1 MATSGDNKRK
11 SLLQEFVDEN
21 GTSGLNRNY
30 VEKAL
35 KNGGGFGATAGGT
48 YIDDEG
54 YQYIKPFRKSG
65 ERGPNVYVGRQ
76 YGRNE
81 TTTITGPDG
90 VNEWFENARFTLSSL
105 SDYNN
110 KNKDTYDR
118 DYGSS
123 FSSRISELM
132 ASAKDVEDYLVEHR
146 GEITN
151 FDDLYSSL
159 AGYQNAL
166 MQYDVGNYSRKQ
178 YYSQW
183 ENEDSYN
190 SYLSQLEELERLRNF
205 DTASAQKEL
214 DDLNAVLEQAKQYQ
228 AQMDRSVSGA
238 GRDESLYISALT
250 KRNSLLKKYG
260 YRDIDELEKTISQKN
275 VDFHRATRFQSGEQL
290 TNDAINAQDFEEYAR
305 MGAELSN
312 PDHNSFAI
320 GSWHPFDGKVQ
331 NKVTYSR
338 DNYYN
343 IIQAAKSGAHTDG
356 DIIYHYMTDDEVKIH
371 NYYLAKYG
379 EEKAD
384 EYLDSI
390 EEQLN
395 ARLASGMFEDLE
407 GKTAQELVFGISAGI
422 DQFGSGMKSLFSGED
437 YIPVSAMQ
445 IASQM
450 VREDLA
456 DNGMKLPEA
465 IGGASL
471 GQVAYDAVTTGA
483 NMLPSI
489 LTSSL
494 VGMLNP
500 AAGAFTGAAL
510 LGASASGNAYQEMLN
525 LGYDKGQARA
535 YSALVG
541 ASEAGLQY
549 LLGGIGKLGGKV
561 SGNVL
566 AKLVSNVD
574 NAFAR
579 TAIKIGGNMLSEG
592 AEEYLQEILTPW
604 FENLTLYTEN
614 EIELITPES
623 LYSGLLGALT
633 AGFMEGG
640 STVKGEINTYNTGK
654 TLQKADISA
663 ERLARLGKTFSAD
676 SVAYQ
681 LAGRVNENTGAYTMG
696 RLFNEIGATLTEQN
710 QAEITKSLERKG
722 VAHDDAVTISET
734 LAAVVEGRTLSERQA
749 AVLNAND
756 VVSKTVMDVI
766 INPNSTVNQRTQNYN
781 DALMSLAREKA
792 GKKATADT
800 TASAEDVT
808 GEPATPAEGKVT
820 SPVDDVS
827 ERVLEAS
834 ADGKTVRKSSGEE
847 VKIARIASTKDGKM
861 TLKLDTGETVNAED
875 VSYASEGEALVYET
889 VARLNTNVEAA
900 NALVDAYDPSM
911 SAEVYAR
918 GIEEAYRYGMYNFSA
933 KEMAD
938 KSSFASELT
947 QVQRNTAYKLGQIF
961 GGREVAKQQAIIKK
975 ARAGT
980 KAAKAE
986 GKVHFDGDRSTLNE
1000 IQSTSLTALEKIA
1013 DALGV
1018 QIYVFESEEVNG
1030 KRKGANGWFD
1040 PKDSSIHIDL
1050 YAGQSGEST
1059 MLFTAAHELTHF
1071 IRQWSPAKFK
1081 VLANFLMEQYGKKGV
1096 SVDILVRQQMEKA
1109 RNNGRTISYATA
1121 YEEVVADSMETM
1133 LADGKVAENLALLKE
1148 KDQTLWG
1155 KIKEF
1160 FAEFTAKVQAVYKG
1174 MNPDSAEGRYVAE
1187 MKYAMEQLQAL
1198 FTEGLV
1204 DAGENY
1210 QGAQGST
1217 ATDVGEVSYSIKNTS
1232 KMTIDEQLR
1241 LFRKGDLKSS
1251 DSFYFGETPN
1261 IYGESFSGNPLVM
1274 NQSDFKKAHTKKH
1287 NVPNRI
1293 FKRLTE
1299 LLSRPIM
1306 SFTQDGRTAVVLDDI
1321 DGDGKPLVAT
1331 LHASEQ
1337 MDRETVTAVTSVY
1350 GIDHWEQWIS
1360 NQSKKQIT
1368 IHDKKRANA
1377 VLQTYGSNASVE
1389 DAIRSMDNSVS
1400 QEADTVNNK
1409 FSLRNNVEETKDL
1422 VAVHNLTE
1430 SKLAKTLSLGG
1441 LPMPS
1446 IAIVRARDGHSEF
1459 GDISLVFRKE
1469 TIDPEFSRRNK
1480 VYSGDAWTPT
1490 YPRVEYKPNEKILK
1504 KIKNKISGLV
1514 PYEVQR
1520 ELGSLHFDSDNVSND
1535 LDQYGGNMVE
1545 AYKQNDSMKYA
1556 YLKDIGKDIDLPAK
1570 EADLYRYG
1578 EVSNAA
1584 VRYFSGKL
1592 ADGLRT
1598 VELYQNMSVD
1608 DLLQDKDLTAAVAD
1622 TLNYDVLLTLKPG
1635 SAEYLEYERN
1645 PVFRA
1650 DEVSFRQI
1658 DGFLTAA
1665 RKLFQNGIQKTV
1677 DRDAA
1682 KKLIRDEFDQD
1693 SYEKWLKDLFSGV
1706 IEKEGIRNEKDLFTP
1721 SGNRRSFEALHY
1733 ENNLENVVKAMR
1745 KQGDKGI
1752 GGFGGGNI
1760 FGASTTEFSSVDQ
1773 IKQSEDRLQKMS
1785 EEEYQKIKDGFSDR
1799 FFELASSLPKSKNS
1813 FTAID
1818 DAANMLIEAVVKYK
1832 TRSGMASYL
1841 RKESQGWA
1849 NYSDYVVDDL
1859 IELVQEIR
1867 NMPTGYFEA
1876 KPQRAVGFDEIAAVI
1891 VPDDLSDGMRTQLN
1905 SLGLNVLS
1913 YENGNNESR
1922 KEALNSLEDV
1932 KFSDRD
1938 SEGSELSKEQQEF
1951 FKDSQVRNENGNLLV
1966 VYHGT
1971 RKADFTVFNRNYNFY
1986 TDSPEMADSY
1996 APNGEKFTGYLNITN
2011 PYIIDAGGEKWS
2023 RIPIDGEIKT
2033 IMDRYGS
2040 STFMEDGKWRTTP
2053 ADIASA
2059 IEDGIDE
2066 GEFDYDGIIIRNVDD
2081 TGSYYK
2087 KNSSVVANDYISFN
2101 SNQFK
2106 NRDNRKPTSDRDI
2119 RYSDRDYSYNALV
2132 SKPDMKVTTISGN
2145 VPKNRAD
2152 VVYYAKKNAA
2162 SFSKVSENGNPLVY
2176 VDDIDTEVMLS
2187 TKGLRHGLDRRFDVN
2202 APVTL
2207 KAGEI
2212 IKNAIRINELT
2223 PDKDTVDASYVLIGA
2238 AKNEKNE
2245 PYIVQFVVNRAT
2257 NEVTS
2262 VDVLYSVNAKTNA
2275 AEAIKKESTGSLSPE
2290 ITDKSATLTDSN
2302 ISIAEL
2308 LDYVN
2313 EYFPDILPEEVL
2325 KHYGH
2330 DARPKGKLGE
2340 SALFSDRSAELEK
2353 VNQVLEKENGKLRE
2367 DVSYLKEMLKL
2378 QKTVTGGTKF
2388 TKSSVESAASYLM
2401 KYANARGDKA
2411 ELAKRLTSF
2420 YEYIAKGEELTWE
2433 SVKEEAA
2440 PAAEW
2445 LMDNL
2450 IQGMKVEYI
2459 YEEDLLKQD
2468 LIGQVYDSYWRV
2480 STLRTVADVKQKEI
2494 NRLKAH
2500 HANRMQELKDAHTE
2514 SVNKLK
2520 QEYKASIE
2528 KLRKDYRKSVE
2539 HKQQEIKAAYQESR
2553 KKAVEGRRRAAMRHK
2568 IKDVVNEL
2576 NTYLLKGTKDKH
2588 VMIGLQKAV
2597 ASALDAVNMD
2607 TVGAEERIAKL
2618 NEELTRAKTP
2628 EKIKEIMGKIERIQA
2643 MGDKMSDRLSRLK
2656 AAYVEIKD
2664 SDDPLIAN
2672 SHDEVIEAKIEAVTA
2687 SVGDTALRD
2696 MSLSQL
2702 EDVYELY
2709 KMVLT
2714 TIRNANKTFKAE
2726 KGKEIA
2732 VLGNNV
2738 MMEVDEAGGKKK
2750 LRIKG
2755 LDGVSKFMWNNLKPV
2770 YAFKAIGSKTLS
2782 KVFDSVRAGEDTWAR
2797 DVSEAREYYLEKS
2810 RKYGYDSWDF
2820 EKRYGFKSSSGMDF
2834 NLNLEQIM
2842 SLYAYS
2848 KREQALD
2855 HLERGGIVFDET
2867 TEVTVK
2873 TKLGIP
2879 LTFNPVEATAY
2890 NISPETLAKITGKLT
2905 KEQKAFVDEMQDY
2918 LSTTMGAKGN
2928 EVSLEMYGVKLFK
2941 EKFYFPLKSAT
2952 QFMAKAK
2959 EQQKGEVKIK
2969 NSGFSK
2975 ETAPKANN
2983 PIVLTPFM
2991 DVWANHV
2998 NEMSMYHAFV
3008 LPMEDFYRVFNY
3020 KTPTSDTMP
3029 TESVEMYIQNAY
3041 GKGATAYIEQLLR
3054 DLNGGARSDP
3064 TAGFIN
3070 KMMGLFKKGAVF
3082 ASASVVIQQPS
3093 AIARALALVDSKY
3106 FVGKKI
3112 DSKKHAELWAEVKKY
3127 APVAIIKEMGYF
3139 DTNMGKSTA
3148 DFIKAKEYGSWRDKM
3163 TALVKDG
3170 GYRDEVLSKA
3180 PALADELAWCQIWEA
3195 VKRETMDKTSLR
3207 PGSEEFMQK
3216 AGERFTEVIVNTQVY
3231 DSVLSRSANMRSKDT
3246 GMKMATAFLAE
3257 PTTSI
3262 NMIADALIQ
3271 GKRGNVKYAR
3281 SAIGAVIA
3289 AQILN
3294 AILVSFV
3301 YAGRDDDEDETYW
3314 EKYLGSLTA
3323 EIKDSFNLFGYIPF
3337 VKDVVSIVQGYD
3349 VERSDISV
3357 ISDLWKAWEQ
3367 LSSDNLSVYRKV
3379 ENFAG
3384 SIAQMF
3390 GLPVRNIMR
3399 DARGLYQTVESFMNG
3414 QHTTGAGIKYAV
3426 MGAITNKTV
3435 SDTQQLYEAML
3446 NDDEAH
3452 AERVRGRF
3460 KDQSAVDSA
3469 IRKALR
3475 ENDPRIHEA
3484 AVARNNGD
3492 VAEYTRIAKE
3502 IIAEGHFSQDLV
3514 VTAINAE
3521 INKLDQGESENSTSD
3536 KQVGMYNADDFAAA
3550 VIGGDAAMANAVRT
3564 DIIRTNAAN
3573 GDTQAEAEMSFAS
3586 SASSS
3591 LREEFLEGRIS
3602 EQKAVQALVDYCG
3615 KDQEYAEDLVG
3626 DWSFMVKY
3634 GFEYSQ
3640 KDEAYMSGELSATE
3654 LKSILMETEG
3664 MDAEKADA
3672 QIQVYDWEADG
3683 YEHVTIARVQDY
3695 NDHCAALGVPKDVY
3709 LEIRY
3714 IQSNTENDKDEN
3726 GKRINYSAVQKIMA
3740 EINSYNLTPAQKTAI
3755 AESIGWTEKT
3765 IRKYKLW

>member
-105 SDYNN
+105 SDYND

-132 ASAKDVEDYLVEHR
+132 ASAKDVEDYLVEHQ

-190 SYLSQLEELERLRNF
+190 SYLSQLEKLEKLRNF

-228 AQMDRSVSGA
+228 TQMDRYVSGA
-238 GRDESLYISALT
+238 GKDEALYISALT

-260 YRDIDELEKTISQKN
+260 YSDIDELEKTISQKN
-275 VDFHRATRFQSGEQL
+275 VDFHQATRFQSGEQL

-407 GKTAQELVFGISAGI
+407 GKTAQELVFGISAGL
-422 DQFGSGMKSLFSGED
+422 DQFGSGMKSLFSDED

-471 GQVAYDAVTTGA
+471 GQVAYDAVTTGS

-489 LTSSL
+489 LTSAL
-494 VGMLNP
+494 VGVLNP

-574 NAFAR
+574 NALAR

-633 AGFMEGG
+633 AGFMEVG

-781 DALMSLAREKA
+781 EALMSLAREKA
-792 GKKATADT
+792 GKKAAADT
-800 TASAEDVT
+800 TASAEDVA

-834 ADGKTVRKSSGEE
+834 SDGKTVRKSSGEE

-918 GIEEAYRYGMYNFSA
+918 GIEEAYRYGMYNFSV

-975 ARAGT
+975 ARAGA

-986 GKVHFDGDRSTLNE
+986 GKVHFDGDRSTLNK

-1204 DAGENY
+1204 EASENY
-1210 QGAQGST
+1210 QGSFTPGKEGTVFTAEGDPVAQST
-1217 ATDVGEVSYSIKNTS
+1217 ADGSVMLSMRTYEESGR
-1232 KMTIDEQLR
+1232 DE
-1241 LFRKGDLKSS
+1241 FRKYLDKCVSSNRLTKTEMQEMLDGIEEIYQVCKKFKDKYAPFGTWSDAAVVRDTYGRPVFSVVTPNGEYKMNLDFSLVCKKRRTLDAVFNEMARRGIIDNFELGQKSVVKINEIIRKHGFETACALCFVDAKRFRQASMADQFVGLYNELVESLVPESKRGSIDRFNFGGNEKAAKVEGGIDTWADSALDFSHIDHVLATYAKGTVEYKSARYIKSS
-1251 DSFYFGETPN
+1251 AEARKLLARGDFMSSAGFDAVKSQNKTILSLYNSKKGTGGPKAAFGDVQYMNEIIKKARSWTPAKAYAVGGVRIQSFSDYVPRMVFDYVQMIYDLAATKLPAHAYTKEALFAKQFGLTGVKINMSLIPAIAEGGIAPGLDAKGN
-1261 IYGESFSGNPLVM
+1261 YVWAGESFDFDTAKEIQNAEGYSENCGTICVGVSDLHIRKLLADPEIRMVIPYHKSGLNPIV
-1274 NQSDFKKAHTKKH
+1274 AHM
-1287 NVPNRI
+1287 NRI
-1293 FKRLTE
+1293 AQFTDYTGSQNTLDRNGTKIAKDFDFDRALHSMGEKGDPKAVIKEYLDWCDSNGYTPKFSQFRDHPNYYKLIEDFTLYDKNGQYVPQREVRAVFPQADSAFGSMKE
-1299 LLSRPIM
+1299 LIEA
-1306 SFTQDGRTAVVLDDI
+1306 G
-1321 DGDGKPLVAT
+1321 
-1331 LHASEQ
+1331 
-1337 MDRETVTAVTSVY
+1337 
-1350 GIDHWEQWIS
+1350 
-1360 NQSKKQIT
+1360 
-1368 IHDKKRANA
+1368 
-1377 VLQTYGSNASVE
+1377 LQE
-1389 DAIRSMDNSVS
+1389 DAVIEGKRDKTLSAIVDEIE
-1400 QEADTVNNK
+1400 QTLPKTEAEIPETEVKQADRDIEAIDSRTK
-1409 FSLRNNVEETKDL
+1409 FSLREVEPIQPSSDKWKRTLTTAEAKSRFPSLWD
-1422 VAVHNLTE
+1422 VAAEE
-1430 SKLAKTLSLGG
+1430 SEVRNPTQISSTVKSYRKIYDFLKAEGFYGTILDASIGLGYGTRAGIEEYGFDVEDIEPYPDKSYNPKYRDYSTL
-1441 LPMPS
+1441 
-1446 IAIVRARDGHSEF
+1446 
-1459 GDISLVFRKE
+1459 
-1469 TIDPEFSRRNK
+1469 NK
-1480 VYSGDAWTPT
+1480 
-1490 YPRVEYKPNEKILK
+1490 
-1504 KIKNKISGLV
+1504 
-1514 PYEVQR
+1514 
-1520 ELGSLHFDSDNVSND
+1520 
-1535 LDQYGGNMVE
+1535 
-1545 AYKQNDSMKYA
+1545 KY
-1556 YLKDIGKDIDLPAK
+1556 DVII
-1570 EADLYRYG
+1570 
-1578 EVSNAA
+1578 SNA
-1584 VRYFSGKL
+1584 V
-1592 ADGLRT
+1592 
-1598 VELYQNMSVD
+1598 
-1608 DLLQDKDLTAAVAD
+1608 
-1622 TLNYDVLLTLKPG
+1622 
-1635 SAEYLEYERN
+1635 
-1645 PVFRA
+1645 
-1650 DEVSFRQI
+1650 
-1658 DGFLTAA
+1658 
-1665 RKLFQNGIQKTV
+1665 
-1677 DRDAA
+1677 
-1682 KKLIRDEFDQD
+1682 
-1693 SYEKWLKDLFSGV
+1693 
-1706 IEKEGIRNEKDLFTP
+1706 
-1721 SGNRRSFEALHY
+1721 
-1733 ENNLENVVKAMR
+1733 
-1745 KQGDKGI
+1745 
-1752 GGFGGGNI
+1752 
-1760 FGASTTEFSSVDQ
+1760 
-1773 IKQSEDRLQKMS
+1773 
-1785 EEEYQKIKDGFSDR
+1785 
-1799 FFELASSLPKSKNS
+1799 
-1813 FTAID
+1813 
-1818 DAANMLIEAVVKYK
+1818 
-1832 TRSGMASYL
+1832 
-1841 RKESQGWA
+1841 
-1849 NYSDYVVDDL
+1849 
-1859 IELVQEIR
+1859 
-1867 NMPTGYFEA
+1867 
-1876 KPQRAVGFDEIAAVI
+1876 
-1891 VPDDLSDGMRTQLN
+1891 
-1905 SLGLNVLS
+1905 LNVLPQDQ
-1913 YENGNNESR
+1913 R
-1922 KEALNSLEDV
+1922 DALTVKMGELLNDGGRIFINVRGKDV
-1932 KFSDRD
+1932 DTLASTKTNVNISPMEWFV
-1938 SEGSELSKEQQEF
+1938 GS
-1951 FKDSQVRNENGNLLV
+1951 
-1966 VYHGT
+1966 
-1971 RKADFTVFNRNYNFY
+1971 
-1986 TDSPEMADSY
+1986 
-1996 APNGEKFTGYLNITN
+1996 
-2011 PYIIDAGGEKWS
+2011 
-2023 RIPIDGEIKT
+2023 
-2033 IMDRYGS
+2033 
-2040 STFMEDGKWRTTP
+2040 
-2053 ADIASA
+2053 
-2059 IEDGIDE
+2059 
-2066 GEFDYDGIIIRNVDD
+2066 
-2081 TGSYYK
+2081 TGSYQK
-2087 KNSSVVANDYISFN
+2087 GFTKPELVAYLQDALGDGFTV
-2101 SNQFK
+2101 
-2106 NRDNRKPTSDRDI
+2106 KPTNLFGAVSAVVTKDGGI
-2119 RYSDRDYSYNALV
+2119 KLSDRDYSYNALV

-2223 PDKDTVDASYVLIGA
+2223 PDRDTVDASYVLIGA

-2313 EYFPDILPEEVL
+2313 KYFPDILPEEVL

-2330 DARPKGKLGE
+2330 DARPEGKLGE
-2340 SALFSDRSAELEK
+2340 SALFSDRNAELEK

-2459 YEEDLLKQD
+2459 YEEDLLEQD

-2494 NRLKAH
+2494 NRLKAQ

-2528 KLRKDYRKSVE
+2528 KLRKDYRNSVE

-2553 KKAVEGRRRAAMRHK
+2553 KKAVEGRRRTAMRHK

-2618 NEELTRAKTP
+2618 NEELTRANTP

-2643 MGDKMSDRLSRLK
+2643 MGDKMSDRLARLK
-2656 AAYVEIKD
+2656 AAYAEIKD

-2672 SHDEVIEAKIEAVTA
+2672 SHDEVIEAKIEAVAA

-2732 VLGNNV
+2732 ILGNNV
-2738 MMEVDEAGGKKK
+2738 MMEVEEAGGKKK

-2782 KVFDSVRAGEDTWAR
+2782 RVFDSVRAGEDTWAR

-2810 RKYGYDSWDF
+2810 KKYGYDSWDF

-2855 HLERGGIVFDET
+2855 HLERGGFVFDET
-2867 TEVTVK
+2867 TEVTIK

-2879 LTFNPVEATAY
+2879 VKFNPTEATAY

-2975 ETAPKANN
+2975 ETVRKANN

-3070 KMMGLFKKGAVF
+3070 TMMGRFKKGAVF

-3106 FVGKKI
+3106 FVGKKM

-3148 DFIKAKEYGSWRDKM
+3148 NFIKAKEYGSWRDKM

-3207 PGSEEFMQK
+3207 PGSEEFMLK

-3289 AQILN
+3289 SQILN

-3323 EIKDSFNLFGYIPF
+3323 EVKDSFNLFGYIPF
-3337 VKDVVSIVQGYD
+3337 VKDIVSIMKGYD

-3357 ISDLWKAWEQ
+3357 ISDLWKAGKQ

-3426 MGAITNKTV
+3426 MGAITNETV

-3484 AVARNNGD
+3484 AVARYDGD
-3492 VAEYTRIAKE
+3492 IAEYTRIAKE
-3502 IIAEGHFSQDLV
+3502 IIAEGHFSQDYV
-3514 VTAINAE
+3514 VSAISTEMNT
-3521 INKLDQGESENSTSD
+3521 LDKDDSTSTASS
-3536 KQVGMYNADDFAAA
+3536 KVSGLYNSDDFASA
-3550 VIGGDAAMANAVRT
+3550 ILNGDSAMANAIKT
-3564 DIIRTNAAN
+3564 DIIQTAQKN
-3573 GDTQAEAEMSFAS
+3573 GKTAEEAEKSFIS
-3586 SASSS
+3586 SASSAC
-3591 LREEFLEGRIS
+3591 RELYEAGDLTENQAVSALET
-3602 EQKAVQALVDYCG
+3602 YCG
-3615 KDQEYAEDLVG
+3615 KTAEEATSKVQYWDFKQNYPGYDLSEEAVNKYYTDLEHTG
-3626 DWSFMVKY
+3626 ISMDAYCDYYVQRAECKGVDADNDGKADSGSVKAEVMVVID
-3634 GFEYSQ
+3634 SLPITSVQ
-3640 KDEAYMSGELSATE
+3640 KDALYFLDGWAASKLYEAP
-3654 LKSILMETEG
+3654 
-3664 MDAEKADA
+3664 
-3672 QIQVYDWEADG
+3672 W
-3683 YEHVTIARVQDY
+3683 H
-3695 NDHCAALGVPKDVY
+3695 
-3709 LEIRY
+3709 
-3714 IQSNTENDKDEN
+3714 
-3726 GKRINYSAVQKIMA
+3726 
-3740 EINSYNLTPAQKTAI
+3740 
-3755 AESIGWTEKT
+3755 
-3765 IRKYKLW
+3765 

>member
-1 MATSGDNKRK
+1 MATSGENKRK

-81 TTTITGPDG
+81 TTTINGPDG

-105 SDYNN
+105 SDYND

-132 ASAKDVEDYLVEHR
+132 ASAKDVEDYLVEHQ

-166 MQYDVGNYSRKQ
+166 MQYDVGNYSRKR

-228 AQMDRSVSGA
+228 AQMDIYVSGPGA
-238 GRDESLYISALT
+238 GKDEAFYISALT

-260 YRDIDELEKTISQKN
+260 YSDIDELEKTISQKN

-320 GSWHPFDGKVQ
+320 GSWHPFDGEVQ

-343 IIQAAKSGAHTDG
+343 IIRAAKSGAHTDG

-407 GKTAQELVFGISAGI
+407 GKTAQELVFGISAGL

-494 VGMLNP
+494 VGVLNP

-549 LLGGIGKLGGKV
+549 MLGGIGKLGGKV

-633 AGFMEGG
+633 AGFMDGG

-781 DALMSLAREKA
+781 EALMSLAREKA

-800 TASAEDVT
+800 AASADDVT

-847 VKIARIASTKDGKM
+847 VKIARIASTKGGKM

-918 GIEEAYRYGMYNFSA
+918 GIEEAYRYGMYNFSV

-961 GGREVAKQQAIIKK
+961 SSREVENQQAIIKK

-980 KAAKAE
+980 KAEKAE

-1000 IQSTSLTALEKIA
+1000 RQSTSLTALEKIA

-1204 DAGENY
+1204 EASENY
-1210 QGAQGST
+1210 QGAQAESNAASDAKAKNSIREEFYAEFDAWDKKDT
-1217 ATDVGEVSYSIKNTS
+1217 NVRFTVGTTS
-1232 KMTIDEQLR
+1232 EA
-1241 LFRKGDLKSS
+1241 LKSIGMKDQKIILRS
-1251 DSFYFGETPN
+1251 GTVLQKISKHKEMSFEIFKKIPEVLENPVIVQFSDAIDPKTQRQKYEGRITVLGELYAGGKPVLVSLELMPTNQKKTSVLDFALITSAYSKNALQQYLNENSILYIDPNKKRTNNWLSLNRLQLPLGENRYGSIRRIAYVGDKVKVENGKNQSAMEMALKKAGAVDSFG
-1261 IYGESFSGNPLVM
+1261 
-1274 NQSDFKKAHTKKH
+1274 
-1287 NVPNRI
+1287 
-1293 FKRLTE
+1293 
-1299 LLSRPIM
+1299 
-1306 SFTQDGRTAVVLDDI
+1306 
-1321 DGDGKPLVAT
+1321 
-1331 LHASEQ
+1331 
-1337 MDRETVTAVTSVY
+1337 
-1350 GIDHWEQWIS
+1350 
-1360 NQSKKQIT
+1360 
-1368 IHDKKRANA
+1368 
-1377 VLQTYGSNASVE
+1377 
-1389 DAIRSMDNSVS
+1389 
-1400 QEADTVNNK
+1400 NK
-1409 FSLRNNVEETKDL
+1409 FSLREVTPISDEDLKKAEKFFGTTANYNVAGYL
-1422 VAVHNLTE
+1422 LTDGKMLDFSGKHWGDDYSTSRQVDHRDVWDVWE
-1430 SKLAKTLSLGG
+1430 NSD
-1441 LPMPS
+1441 
-1446 IAIVRARDGHSEF
+1446 RDGVDEMVNMI
-1459 GDISLVFRKE
+1459 GNGNIRLM
-1469 TIDPEFSRRNK
+1469 PENGGINLA
-1480 VYSGDAWTPT
+1480 VM
-1490 YPRVEYKPNEKILK
+1490 PNEKQINTLRGY
-1504 KIKNKISGLV
+1504 IN
-1514 PYEVQR
+1514 
-1520 ELGSLHFDSDNVSND
+1520 HFRGEIIV
-1535 LDQYGGNMVE
+1535 
-1545 AYKQNDSMKYA
+1545 
-1556 YLKDIGKDIDLPAK
+1556 DIDRVGGDTIQSFTYSRGTSSSKILSDIKAYF
-1570 EADLYRYG
+1570 ETG
-1578 EVSNAA
+1578 A
-1584 VRYFSGKL
+1584 VPEKQS
-1592 ADGLRT
+1592 
-1598 VELYQNMSVD
+1598 S
-1608 DLLQDKDLTAAVAD
+1608 
-1622 TLNYDVLLTLKPG
+1622 
-1635 SAEYLEYERN
+1635 
-1645 PVFRA
+1645 
-1650 DEVSFRQI
+1650 
-1658 DGFLTAA
+1658 
-1665 RKLFQNGIQKTV
+1665 
-1677 DRDAA
+1677 
-1682 KKLIRDEFDQD
+1682 IRDFL
-1693 SYEKWLKDLFSGV
+1693 Y
-1706 IEKEGIRNEKDLFTP
+1706 
-1721 SGNRRSFEALHY
+1721 
-1733 ENNLENVVKAMR
+1733 
-1745 KQGDKGI
+1745 
-1752 GGFGGGNI
+1752 
-1760 FGASTTEFSSVDQ
+1760 
-1773 IKQSEDRLQKMS
+1773 
-1785 EEEYQKIKDGFSDR
+1785 
-1799 FFELASSLPKSKNS
+1799 
-1813 FTAID
+1813 
-1818 DAANMLIEAVVKYK
+1818 
-1832 TRSGMASYL
+1832 
-1841 RKESQGWA
+1841 
-1849 NYSDYVVDDL
+1849 
-1859 IELVQEIR
+1859 
-1867 NMPTGYFEA
+1867 
-1876 KPQRAVGFDEIAAVI
+1876 
-1891 VPDDLSDGMRTQLN
+1891 
-1905 SLGLNVLS
+1905 
-1913 YENGNNESR
+1913 
-1922 KEALNSLEDV
+1922 
-1932 KFSDRD
+1932 SDRD
-1938 SEGSELSKEQQEF
+1938 SEGNELSEEQQEF
-1951 FKDSQVRNENGNLLV
+1951 FADSRVRDENGNLLV
-1966 VYHGT
+1966 VYHGARNAGRFVFT
-1971 RKADFTVFNRNYNFY
+1971 RNVTYF
-1986 TDSPEMADSY
+1986 TDSKEMADSY
-1996 APNGEKFTGYLNITN
+1996 APSDTNAGIYTGYLNITK
-2011 PYIIDAGGEKWS
+2011 PFEIDAQGEKWS
-2023 RIPIDGEIKT
+2023 RIPIDDELRELLHSSGA
-2033 IMDRYGS
+2033 
-2040 STFMEDGKWRTTP
+2040 STFKEGGKWRTTP

-2059 IEDGIDE
+2059 IQDAVDE
-2066 GEFDYDGIIIRNVDD
+2066 GELDCDGIIIRNVDD
-2081 TGSYYK
+2081 TGSYHK
-2087 KNSSVVANDYISFN
+2087 GKSNVTGNDYIVFS

-2106 NRDNRKPTSDRDI
+2106 NTDNRQPTSSKDI
-2119 RYSDRDYSYNALV
+2119 RYSLREVEPVQPSSDKWKRTLTTEEAKSRFPSLWDVAAEESEVRNPTQISSTVKSYRKIYDFLKAEGFYGTILDASSGLGYGTRAGIEEYGFDVEDIEPYPDKSYSPKYRDYSTLNKKYDVIISNAVLNVLPQDQRDALTVKMGELLNDGGRIFINVRGKDVDTLASTKTNVNISPMEWFVGSTGSYQKGFTKPELVAYLQDALGDGFTVKPTNLFGAVSAVVTKDGGIKLSDRDYSYNALV

-2262 VDVLYSVNAKTNA
+2262 VDVLYSVNAKTNV

-2313 EYFPDILPEEVL
+2313 KYFPDILPEEVL

-2330 DARPKGKLGE
+2330 DARPDGKLGE

-2459 YEEDLLKQD
+2459 YEEDLLEQD

-2500 HANRMQELKDAHTE
+2500 HANRMQELKDTHTE

-2528 KLRKDYRKSVE
+2528 KLRKDYRNSVE

-2553 KKAVEGRRRAAMRHK
+2553 KKAVEGRRRTAMRHK

-2643 MGDKMSDRLSRLK
+2643 MGDKMSDRLARLK
-2656 AAYVEIKD
+2656 AAYAEIKD

-2672 SHDEVIEAKIEAVTA
+2672 SHDEVIEAKIEAVAA

-2738 MMEVDEAGGKKK
+2738 MMEVEEAGGKKK

-2810 RKYGYDSWDF
+2810 KKYGYDSWDF

-2855 HLERGGIVFDET
+2855 HLQRGGIVFDET

-2879 LTFNPVEATAY
+2879 LTFNPMEATAY

-2998 NEMSMYHAFV
+2998 NETSIYHAFV
-3008 LPMEDFYRVFNY
+3008 LPMEDLYRVFNY

-3070 KMMGLFKKGAVF
+3070 NMMGRFKKGAVF

-3106 FVGKKI
+3106 FVGKKM

-3289 AQILN
+3289 SQILN

-3323 EIKDSFNLFGYIPF
+3323 EVKDSFNLFGYIPF
-3337 VKDVVSIVQGYD
+3337 VKDIVSIMKGYD

-3357 ISDLWKAWEQ
+3357 ISDLWKAGKQ

-3384 SIAQMF
+3384 SIAQIF

-3521 INKLDQGESENSTSD
+3521 INKLDQGKSENSTSD
-3536 KQVGMYNADDFAAA
+3536 KQVGMYKADDFAAA

-3564 DIIRTNAAN
+3564 DIIRTNVAN

-3626 DWSFMVKY
+3626 DWSFRVKY

-3640 KDEAYMSGELSATE
+3640 KAEAYIRGELSATE

-3695 NDHCAALGVPKDVY
+3695 NDHCAALGVPKDIY

-3714 IQSNTENDKDEN
+3714 VQSNTENDKDEN

>member
-30 VEKAL
+30 VENAL
-35 KNGGGFGATAGGT
+35 KNGGGFGATAGGIYT
-48 YIDDEG
+48 DDEG

-65 ERGPNVYVGRQ
+65 ERGPNVYVGRR

-105 SDYNN
+105 SDYND

-132 ASAKDVEDYLVEHR
+132 ASAKDVEDYLVEHQ

-166 MQYDVGNYSRKQ
+166 MQYDVGNYSRKR

-238 GRDESLYISALT
+238 GKDEALYISALT

-260 YRDIDELEKTISQKN
+260 YSDIDELEKTISQKN
-275 VDFHRATRFQSGEQL
+275 VDFHQATRFQSGEQL

-407 GKTAQELVFGISAGI
+407 GKTAQELVFGISAGL

-465 IGGASL
+465 VSGASL

-494 VGMLNP
+494 VGVLNP

-633 AGFMEGG
+633 AGFMEVG

-663 ERLARLGKTFSAD
+663 DRLARLGKTFSAD

-808 GEPATPAEGKVT
+808 GEPATPVEGKVT

-834 ADGKTVRKSSGEE
+834 ADGKTVRKSNGEE

-918 GIEEAYRYGMYNFSA
+918 GIEEAYRYGMYNFSV

-975 ARAGT
+975 ARAGA

-1000 IQSTSLTALEKIA
+1000 RQSTSLTALEKIA

-1204 DAGENY
+1204 EASENY
-1210 QGAQGST
+1210 QGSFTPGKEGTVFTAEGEPVAQST
-1217 ATDVGEVSYSIKNTS
+1217 ADGSVMLSMRTYEESGR
-1232 KMTIDEQLR
+1232 DE
-1241 LFRKGDLKSS
+1241 FRKYLEKCVSSNRLTKTEMQEMLDGIEEIYQVCKKFKDKYAPFGTWSDAAVVRDTYGRPVFSVVTPNGEYKMNLDFSLVCKKRRTLDAVFNEMARRGIIDNFELGQKSVVKINEIIRKHGFETACALCFVDAKRFSQASMADQFVGLYNELVESLVPESKRGSIDRFNFGGNEKVAKVEGGIDTWADSALDFSHIDHILATYAKGTVEYKSARYIKSS
-1251 DSFYFGETPN
+1251 AEARKLLARGDFMSSAGFDAVKSQNKTILSLYNSKNGTGGPKAAFRDVQYMNEIIKKARSWTPAKAYAVGGVRIQSFSDYVPRMVFDYVQMIYDLAATKLPAHAYTKEALFAKQFGLTGVKINMSLIPAIAEGGIAPGLDAKGN
-1261 IYGESFSGNPLVM
+1261 YVWAGESFDFDTAKEIQNAEGYSENCGTICVGVSDLHIRKLLADPEIRMVIPYHKSGLNPIVAHM
-1274 NQSDFKKAHTKKH
+1274 NRIAQFTDYTGSQNTLDRNGTKIAKDFDFDRALHSMGEKGDPKAVIKEYLDWCDSNGYTPKFSQFRDHPNYYKLIEDFTLYDKNGQYVPQREVRAVFPQSDSAFGSMK
-1287 NVPNRI
+1287 
-1293 FKRLTE
+1293 E
-1299 LLSRPIM
+1299 LIEA
-1306 SFTQDGRTAVVLDDI
+1306 G
-1321 DGDGKPLVAT
+1321 
-1331 LHASEQ
+1331 
-1337 MDRETVTAVTSVY
+1337 
-1350 GIDHWEQWIS
+1350 
-1360 NQSKKQIT
+1360 
-1368 IHDKKRANA
+1368 
-1377 VLQTYGSNASVE
+1377 LQE
-1389 DAIRSMDNSVS
+1389 DAVIEGKRD
-1400 QEADTVNNK
+1400 
-1409 FSLRNNVEETKDL
+1409 
-1422 VAVHNLTE
+1422 
-1430 SKLAKTLSLGG
+1430 KTLS
-1441 LPMPS
+1441 
-1446 IAIVRARDGHSEF
+1446 AIV
-1459 GDISLVFRKE
+1459 
-1469 TIDPEFSRRNK
+1469 
-1480 VYSGDAWTPT
+1480 
-1490 YPRVEYKPNEKILK
+1490 
-1504 KIKNKISGLV
+1504 
-1514 PYEVQR
+1514 
-1520 ELGSLHFDSDNVSND
+1520 
-1535 LDQYGGNMVE
+1535 
-1545 AYKQNDSMKYA
+1545 
-1556 YLKDIGKDIDLPAK
+1556 
-1570 EADLYRYG
+1570 
-1578 EVSNAA
+1578 
-1584 VRYFSGKL
+1584 
-1592 ADGLRT
+1592 
-1598 VELYQNMSVD
+1598 
-1608 DLLQDKDLTAAVAD
+1608 
-1622 TLNYDVLLTLKPG
+1622 
-1635 SAEYLEYERN
+1635 
-1645 PVFRA
+1645 
-1650 DEVSFRQI
+1650 DE
-1658 DGFLTAA
+1658 
-1665 RKLFQNGIQKTV
+1665 
-1677 DRDAA
+1677 
-1682 KKLIRDEFDQD
+1682 
-1693 SYEKWLKDLFSGV
+1693 
-1706 IEKEGIRNEKDLFTP
+1706 IEQT
-1721 SGNRRSFEALHY
+1721 
-1733 ENNLENVVKAMR
+1733 
-1745 KQGDKGI
+1745 
-1752 GGFGGGNI
+1752 
-1760 FGASTTEFSSVDQ
+1760 
-1773 IKQSEDRLQKMS
+1773 
-1785 EEEYQKIKDGFSDR
+1785 
-1799 FFELASSLPKSKNS
+1799 LPK
-1813 FTAID
+1813 T
-1818 DAANMLIEAVVKYK
+1818 EAEIPETEVKQ
-1832 TRSGMASYL
+1832 A
-1841 RKESQGWA
+1841 
-1849 NYSDYVVDDL
+1849 
-1859 IELVQEIR
+1859 
-1867 NMPTGYFEA
+1867 
-1876 KPQRAVGFDEIAAVI
+1876 
-1891 VPDDLSDGMRTQLN
+1891 
-1905 SLGLNVLS
+1905 
-1913 YENGNNESR
+1913 
-1922 KEALNSLEDV
+1922 
-1932 KFSDRD
+1932 
-1938 SEGSELSKEQQEF
+1938 
-1951 FKDSQVRNENGNLLV
+1951 
-1966 VYHGT
+1966 
-1971 RKADFTVFNRNYNFY
+1971 
-1986 TDSPEMADSY
+1986 
-1996 APNGEKFTGYLNITN
+1996 
-2011 PYIIDAGGEKWS
+2011 
-2023 RIPIDGEIKT
+2023 
-2033 IMDRYGS
+2033 
-2040 STFMEDGKWRTTP
+2040 
-2053 ADIASA
+2053 
-2059 IEDGIDE
+2059 
-2066 GEFDYDGIIIRNVDD
+2066 
-2081 TGSYYK
+2081 
-2087 KNSSVVANDYISFN
+2087 
-2101 SNQFK
+2101 
-2106 NRDNRKPTSDRDI
+2106 DRDI
-2119 RYSDRDYSYNALV
+2119 EAEVKLSDRDYSYNALV

-2262 VDVLYSVNAKTNA
+2262 VDILYSVNAKTNA

-2313 EYFPDILPEEVL
+2313 KYFPDILPEEVL
-2325 KHYGH
+2325 RHYGH
-2330 DARPKGKLGE
+2330 DARPEGKLGE

-2450 IQGMKVEYI
+2450 IQGMKVDFI
-2459 YEEDLLKQD
+2459 YEEDLLEQD

-2528 KLRKDYRKSVE
+2528 KLRKDYRNSVE

-2553 KKAVEGRRRAAMRHK
+2553 KKAVEGRRRTAMRHK

-2618 NEELTRAKTP
+2618 NEELTLAKTP
-2628 EKIKEIMGKIERIQA
+2628 EKIKEIMGKIEHIQA
-2643 MGDKMSDRLSRLK
+2643 MGDKMSDRLARLK
-2656 AAYVEIKD
+2656 AAYAEIKD

-2738 MMEVDEAGGKKK
+2738 MMEVEEAGGKKK

-2810 RKYGYDSWDF
+2810 KKYGYDSWDF
-2820 EKRYGFKSSSGMDF
+2820 DKRYGFKSSSGMDF

-2855 HLERGGIVFDET
+2855 HLQRGGIVFDET

-2879 LTFNPVEATAY
+2879 LKFNPMEATAY
-2890 NISPETLAKITGKLT
+2890 NISPDTLAKITGKLT

-2975 ETAPKANN
+2975 ETVRKANN

-3106 FVGKKI
+3106 FVGKKM
-3112 DSKKHAELWAEVKKY
+3112 DSKKHAELWAELKKY

-3289 AQILN
+3289 SQILN
-3294 AILVSFV
+3294 SILVSFV

-3337 VKDVVSIVQGYD
+3337 VKDIVSIMKGYD

-3357 ISDLWKAWEQ
+3357 ISDLWKAGKQ

-3384 SIAQMF
+3384 SIAQIF

-3536 KQVGMYNADDFAAA
+3536 KQVGMYKADDFAAA

-3564 DIIRTNAAN
+3564 DIIRTKVAN

-3615 KDQEYAEDLVG
+3615 KDQEVAEDLVG
-3626 DWSFMVKY
+3626 DWSFRVKY

-3640 KDEAYMSGELSATE
+3640 KDEAYMRGELSATE

-3664 MDAEKADA
+3664 MDAENADA

-3683 YEHVTIARVQDY
+3683 YEHVTIERVQDY
-3695 NDHCAALGVPKDVY
+3695 NDHCAALGVPKDIY

>member
-1 MATSGDNKRK
+1 MAKVVRDGTKISWVLDEDEEKVWQQRAYARYSQEDNDALAAETEKQGKAIVDALNSDKYKDRTFRVNLQK
-11 SLLQEFVDEN
+11 QIYAYQGSLA
-21 GTSGLNRNY
+21 R
-30 VEKAL
+30 L
-35 KNGGGFGATAGGT
+35 KNRGYDVSSA
-48 YIDDEG
+48 IDQTKEIQKASDD
-54 YQYIKPFRKSG
+54 QTRFFNQFK
-65 ERGPNVYVGRQ
+65 
-76 YGRNE
+76 
-81 TTTITGPDG
+81 T
-90 VNEWFENARFTLSSL
+90 EN
-105 SDYNN
+105 DYNDYVAWQ
-110 KNKDTYDR
+110 KDYQEKLSYDT
-118 DYGSS
+118 
-123 FSSRISELM
+123 
-132 ASAKDVEDYLVEHR
+132 V
-146 GEITN
+146 
-151 FDDLYSSL
+151 
-159 AGYQNAL
+159 
-166 MQYDVGNYSRKQ
+166 
-178 YYSQW
+178 
-183 ENEDSYN
+183 
-190 SYLSQLEELERLRNF
+190 
-205 DTASAQKEL
+205 SAQKEL
-214 DDLNAVLEQAKQYQ
+214 DDLNAVLEQAKQYENE
-228 AQMDRSVSGA
+228 MGRYVSGA
-238 GRDESLYISALT
+238 GADESLYIGALWS
-250 KRNSLLKKYG
+250 RDSLLKRYG
-260 YRDIDELEKTISQKN
+260 YSTIDEMEKDISGKN
-275 VDFHRATRFQSGEQL
+275 QYL
-290 TNDAINAQDFEEYAR
+290 TLSKRIQDAEKLRNDAIGASDFKEFSE
-305 MGAELSN
+305 MGASIEN
-312 PDHNSFAI
+312 PSLYEGEKFFGPKI
-320 GSWHPFDGKVQ
+320 G

-338 DNYYN
+338 ENLLEIKMGEGN
-343 IIQAAKSGAHTDG
+343 GTTMKGSS
-356 DIIYHYMTDDEVKIH
+356 IYGYMTEEEVSIY
-371 NYYLAKYG
+371 NYYLAKEG

-390 EEQLN
+390 AEELN
-395 ARLASGMFEDLE
+395 YREATGIYDRVLEGNTAIEIVFGAMAGLDQAASGFR
-407 GKTAQELVFGISAGI
+407 
-422 DQFGSGMKSLFSGED
+422 SLFSGSED
-437 YIPVSAMQ
+437 YVPASSTQ
-445 IASQM
+445 IAGQM
-450 VREDLA
+450 GREDLA
-456 DNGMKLPEA
+456 DAGPNLPKWA
-465 IGGASL
+465 GRASL
-471 GQVAYDAVTTGA
+471 GQLAYDFTSTSA
-483 NMLPSI
+483 NMTPSFLVSA
-489 LTSSL
+489 LTGSPLLGSI
-494 VGMLNP
+494 
-500 AAGAFTGAAL
+500 T
-510 LGASASGNAYQEMLN
+510 LGASAAGNAYQEKIN
-525 LGYDKGQARA
+525 LGYSKDQARA
-535 YSALVG
+535 YAVLVG
-541 ASEAGLQY
+541 ASEMGLQY
-549 LLGGIGKLGGKV
+549 LLGGISKLGGKV
-561 SGNVL
+561 SNN
-566 AKLVSNVD
+566 LVNTLISNVD

-579 TAIKIGGNMLSEG
+579 TALKLGGNMASEFT
-592 AEEYLQEILTPW
+592 EEYLQDVLTPW
-604 FENLTLYTEN
+604 FENLTLYTDN
-614 EIELITPES
+614 DVKLYTPEY
-623 LYSGLLGALT
+623 LYSGLMGALT
-633 AGFMEGG
+633 AGFMEGLT
-640 STVKGEINTYNTGK
+640 TVAGKVQTYKTGK
-654 TLQKADISA
+654 TIQKSDFSV
-663 ERLARLGKTFSAD
+663 ERLAKLGQTFSAD
-676 SVAYQ
+676 SVAYR
-681 LAGRVNENTGAYTMG
+681 LAGKVNENTGAYTIG

-781 DALMSLAREKA
+781 EALMSLAREKA

-918 GIEEAYRYGMYNFSA
+918 GIEEAYRYGMYNFSV

-975 ARAGT
+975 ARAGA

-1000 IQSTSLTALEKIA
+1000 RQRTSLTALEKIA

-1050 YAGQSGEST
+1050 YAGQNGEAT

-1071 IRQWSPAKFK
+1071 IRKWSPAKFK

-1096 SVDILVRQQMEKA
+1096 SVDTLVQNQIAKA
-1109 RNNGRTISYATA
+1109 KKNGRDISYDTA
-1121 YEEVVADSMETM
+1121 YEEVIADSMETM
-1133 LADGKVAENLALLKE
+1133 LSDGKVAEKLALLKA
-1148 KDQTLWG
+1148 KDKTLWG

-1160 FAEFTAKVQAVYKG
+1160 FSDLMAKIHEVYKG
-1174 MNPDSAEGRYVAE
+1174 MKPNSAEGQYVAE
-1187 MKYAMEQLQAL
+1187 MKDAL
-1198 FTEGLV
+1198 ERIQELFAEGLV
-1204 DAGENY
+1204 EASENFRIGSRNMEDFSAAQNTDGESLFQYRAMEADEDTYRGMLKKWGKLSNS
-1210 QGAQGST
+1210 QIENLFT
-1217 ATDVGEVSYSIKNTS
+1217 
-1232 KMTIDEQLR
+1232 TIDKAMEIIKDNLEALDYAWDADINDR
-1241 LFRKGDLKSS
+1241 AFSPVKPNS
-1251 DSFYFGETPN
+1251 DSLYQVSLDFSTLCRKRILQQTVQAQLQEALNQPLTREEGIAIRDALMAIQKEGRQIEVACALCYV
-1261 IYGESFSGNPLVM
+1261 ESARMKSPA
-1274 NQSDFKKAHTKKH
+1274 QIKKFI
-1287 NVPNRI
+1287 NN
-1293 FKRLTE
+1293 
-1299 LLSRPIM
+1299 
-1306 SFTQDGRTAVVLDDI
+1306 
-1321 DGDGKPLVAT
+1321 
-1331 LHASEQ
+1331 
-1337 MDRETVTAVTSVY
+1337 RETVLRNYFATKNGGDIKAKIAKAEADVREQLGVGDTSLKNLPGKV
-1350 GIDHWEQWIS
+1350 
-1360 NQSKKQIT
+1360 
-1368 IHDKKRANA
+1368 ANA
-1377 VLQTYGSNASVE
+1377 IRNAKKAAKASYIPTKAEQKLIDV
-1389 DAIRSMDNSVS
+1389 AKGMTVS
-1400 QEADTVNNK
+1400 DFTSPEG
-1409 FSLRNNVEETKDL
+1409 LE
-1422 VAVHNLTE
+1422 
-1430 SKLAKTLSLGG
+1430 KLAKNYPDLFDAYTSFIRNATKSKGIENDTWWRAGDSEKIGDVLIANMNRENGLRSQSWSDFQVVHMLDYIAATIELSTRNAKEQAYSKVPDYVELMGQTG
-1441 LPMPS
+1441 VMINMSLIP
-1446 IAIVRARDGHSEF
+1446 ARDFTGALEYDSVE
-1459 GDISLVFRKE
+1459 GIDYKRSLELRDKYHATAGTICIGMDNAQIKMLLADD
-1469 TIDPEFSRRNK
+1469 TIDY
-1480 VYSGDAWTPT
+1480 V
-1490 YPRVEYKPNEKILK
+1490 I
-1504 KIKNKISGLV
+1504 
-1514 PYEVQR
+1514 PY
-1520 ELGSLHFDSDNVSND
+1520 H
-1535 LDQYGGNMVE
+1535 
-1545 AYKQNDSMKYA
+1545 
-1556 YLKDIGKDIDLPAK
+1556 
-1570 EADLYRYG
+1570 
-1578 EVSNAA
+1578 
-1584 VRYFSGKL
+1584 
-1592 ADGLRT
+1592 
-1598 VELYQNMSVD
+1598 
-1608 DLLQDKDLTAAVAD
+1608 
-1622 TLNYDVLLTLKPG
+1622 
-1635 SAEYLEYERN
+1635 
-1645 PVFRA
+1645 
-1650 DEVSFRQI
+1650 
-1658 DGFLTAA
+1658 
-1665 RKLFQNGIQKTV
+1665 
-1677 DRDAA
+1677 
-1682 KKLIRDEFDQD
+1682 
-1693 SYEKWLKDLFSGV
+1693 
-1706 IEKEGIRNEKDLFTP
+1706 
-1721 SGNRRSFEALHY
+1721 
-1733 ENNLENVVKAMR
+1733 
-1745 KQGDKGI
+1745 
-1752 GGFGGGNI
+1752 
-1760 FGASTTEFSSVDQ
+1760 
-1773 IKQSEDRLQKMS
+1773 
-1785 EEEYQKIKDGFSDR
+1785 
-1799 FFELASSLPKSKNS
+1799 
-1813 FTAID
+1813 
-1818 DAANMLIEAVVKYK
+1818 
-1832 TRSGMASYL
+1832 RSGMAAHVRKAMHIPTWSEYEKYQNETNLSRTEAQSRAEKYGVKLLPESDPNYQKHTSFSEWFDLKEAQQIAKMENSNPSDKTKQKKYGVMYGGYMAMQNAGNNYL
-1841 RKESQGWA
+1841 KLCAER
-1849 NYSDYVVDDL
+1849 
-1859 IELVQEIR
+1859 
-1867 NMPTGYFEA
+1867 
-1876 KPQRAVGFDEIAAVI
+1876 
-1891 VPDDLSDGMRTQLN
+1891 
-1905 SLGLNVLS
+1905 GLAPKFS
-1913 YENGNNESR
+1913 YE
-1922 KEALNSLEDV
+1922 
-1932 KFSDRD
+1932 
-1938 SEGSELSKEQQEF
+1938 
-1951 FKDSQVRNENGNLLV
+1951 
-1966 VYHGT
+1966 
-1971 RKADFTVFNRNYNFY
+1971 KADFTGEDNYWKLLIDRKMVDNVTGEIIEQQTIKPIFDEGEVLRILNDELERY
-1986 TDSPEMADSY
+1986 PGVKADQDYAVRRVTEKYLSGELKGGMSAEDIAKVMKKPVDNVTKTNILASAEDNGTKPADYDLESEFADAGIKYSERVTDKDTLSFLNSQETITTYKTMQVVDGKLYPPMASRIEGKFEDYSEIGVWEQATEHPELIRE
-1996 APNGEKFTGYLNITN
+1996 NGKFKLDKGKGQGSIEAAYN
-2011 PYIIDAGGEKWS
+2011 PYMHSSNLVINDQFSGAYKRTNLVTVECVVPASEATSGYHAQYAKDSVGWKPWHTGTVAGSIRKAKGIERQVFLSRWIKPVRIISDAETASMIKDLLDGTDVS
-2023 RIPIDGEIKT
+2023 IPDNVVWPTLLDELRNAGVKIEESGRVKYSF
-2033 IMDRYGS
+2033 RGYA
-2040 STFMEDGKWRTTP
+2040 EDGKGIYESNFQKGTP
-2053 ADIASA
+2053 KKAKSEKILSYIQNVWSKKPIRLKIEDSAGTRYIEARFDPTYDESGNIPTDASKIMGGNRHGTSAEQRVTLDLADDYYKIAS
-2059 IEDGIDE
+2059 ESSYNYSKDE
-2066 GEFDYDGIIIRNVDD
+2066 
-2081 TGSYYK
+2081 TG
-2087 KNSSVVANDYISFN
+2087 
-2101 SNQFK
+2101 
-2106 NRDNRKPTSDRDI
+2106 KPTYTHKNVKIWHYFINDIYFAEYGSNELSPYRVSINVKETSD
-2119 RYSDRDYSYNALV
+2119 
-2132 SKPDMKVTTISGN
+2132 GN
-2145 VPKNRAD
+2145 FF
-2152 VVYYAKKNAA
+2152 Y
-2162 SFSKVSENGNPLVY
+2162 SFSAEKEKGISSQRTLHAAVNSKDAAKGNPYGEMIPQPDPAV
-2176 VDDIDTEVMLS
+2176 
-2187 TKGLRHGLDRRFDVN
+2187 KGSD
-2202 APVTL
+2202 
-2207 KAGEI
+2207 
-2212 IKNAIRINELT
+2212 
-2223 PDKDTVDASYVLIGA
+2223 
-2238 AKNEKNE
+2238 
-2245 PYIVQFVVNRAT
+2245 
-2257 NEVTS
+2257 
-2262 VDVLYSVNAKTNA
+2262 
-2275 AEAIKKESTGSLSPE
+2275 
-2290 ITDKSATLTDSN
+2290 
-2302 ISIAEL
+2302 
-2308 LDYVN
+2308 LDYVTA
-2313 EYFPDILPEEVL
+2313 V
-2325 KHYGH
+2325 
-2330 DARPKGKLGE
+2330 RPNGKLGE
-2340 SALFSDRSAELEK
+2340 GDLYQDRSNDFEK
-2353 VNQVLEKENGKLRE
+2353 VNQVLERENAKLKE

-2459 YEEDLLKQD
+2459 YEEDLLEQD

-2520 QEYKASIE
+2520 QEYKTSIE
-2528 KLRKDYRKSVE
+2528 KLRKDYRNSVE

-2553 KKAVEGRRRAAMRHK
+2553 KKAVEDRRRTAMRHK

-2618 NEELTRAKTP
+2618 NEEITRAKTP

-2643 MGDKMSDRLSRLK
+2643 MGDKMSDRLARLK
-2656 AAYVEIKD
+2656 AAYAEIKD

-2738 MMEVDEAGGKKK
+2738 MMEVEEAGGKKK

-2810 RKYGYDSWDF
+2810 KKYGYDSWDF

-2855 HLERGGIVFDET
+2855 HLQRGGFVFDET

-2975 ETAPKANN
+2975 ETVRKANN
-2983 PIVLTPFM
+2983 PIVLAPFM

-3070 KMMGLFKKGAVF
+3070 NMMGRFKKGAVF

-3106 FVGKKI
+3106 FVGKKM

-3207 PGSEEFMQK
+3207 PGSEEFMLK

-3289 AQILN
+3289 SQILN
-3294 AILVSFV
+3294 SILVSFV

-3323 EIKDSFNLFGYIPF
+3323 EVKDSFNLFGYIPF
-3337 VKDVVSIVQGYD
+3337 VKDIVSIMKGYD

-3357 ISDLWKAWEQ
+3357 ISDLWKAGKQ

-3435 SDTQQLYEAML
+3435 SDTQQLYESML

-3536 KQVGMYNADDFAAA
+3536 KQVGMYKADDFAAA

-3564 DIIRTNAAN
+3564 DIIRTKVAN

-3602 EQKAVQALVDYCG
+3602 EQNAVQALVDYCG
-3615 KDQEYAEDLVG
+3615 KDQEDAEDLVG
-3626 DWSFMVKY
+3626 DWSFRVKY

-3640 KDEAYMSGELSATE
+3640 KDEAYMRGELSATE

-3695 NDHCAALGVPKDVY
+3695 NDHCAALGVPKDIY

-3726 GKRINYSAVQKIMA
+3726 GKSISYSAVQKIMA

-3755 AESIGWTEKT
+3755 AESIGWSEKT

>member
-21 GTSGLNRNY
+21 GTSGLNQNY
-30 VEKAL
+30 VKNAL
-35 KNGGGFGATAGGT
+35 KTGGGFGATAGGT

-105 SDYNN
+105 SDYND
-110 KNKDTYDR
+110 KNKDTYGR

-132 ASAKDVEDYLVEHR
+132 ASAKDVEDYLVEHQE
-146 GEITN
+146 EITN

-166 MQYDVGNYSRKQ
+166 MQYDVGNYSRKR

-228 AQMDRSVSGA
+228 AQMDIYVSGSGA
-238 GRDESLYISALT
+238 GKDESFYISALT

-260 YRDIDELEKTISQKN
+260 YSDIDELEKTISQKN

-320 GSWHPFDGKVQ
+320 GSWHPFDGEVQ

-343 IIQAAKSGAHTDG
+343 IIRAAKSGAHTDG

-437 YIPVSAMQ
+437 YIPVSAIQ

-494 VGMLNP
+494 AGVLNP

-535 YSALVG
+535 YSVLVG

-561 SGNVL
+561 SGKVL

-633 AGFMEGG
+633 AGFMDGG

-834 ADGKTVRKSSGEE
+834 SDGKTVRKSSGEE

-918 GIEEAYRYGMYNFSA
+918 GIEEAYRYGMYNFSV

-961 GGREVAKQQAIIKK
+961 GSREVENQQAIIKK

-980 KAAKAE
+980 NAAKAE

-1000 IQSTSLTALEKIA
+1000 RQSASLTALEKIA

-1204 DAGENY
+1204 EASENY
-1210 QGAQGST
+1210 QGSFTPGKEGTVFTAEGEPVAQST
-1217 ATDVGEVSYSIKNTS
+1217 ADGSVMLSMRTYEESGR
-1232 KMTIDEQLR
+1232 DE
-1241 LFRKGDLKSS
+1241 FRKYLEKCVSSNRLTKTEMQEMLDGIEEIYQVCKKFKNKYAPFGTWSDAAVVRDTYGRPVFSVVTPNGEYKMNLDFSLVCKKRRTLDAVFNEMARRGIIDNFELGQKSVVKINEIIRKHGFETACALCFVDAKRFRQASMADQFVGLYNELVESLVPESKRGSIDRFNFGGNEKVAKVEGGIDTWADSALDFSHIDHVLATYAKGTVEYKSARYIKSS
-1251 DSFYFGETPN
+1251 AEARKLLARGDFMSSAGFDAVKSQNKTILSLYNSKKGTGGPKAAFGDVQYMNEIIKKARSWTPAKAYAVGGVRIQSFSDYVPRMVFDYVQMIYDLAATKLPAHAYTKEALFAKQFGLTGVKINMSLIPAIAEGGIAPGLDAKGN
-1261 IYGESFSGNPLVM
+1261 YVWAGESFDFDTAKEIQNAEGYSENCGTICVGVSDLHIRKLLADPEIRMVIPYHKSGLNPIV
-1274 NQSDFKKAHTKKH
+1274 AHM
-1287 NVPNRI
+1287 NRI
-1293 FKRLTE
+1293 AQFTDYTGSQNTLDRNGTKIAKDFDFDRALHSMGEKGDPKAVIKEYLDWCDSNGYTPKFSQFRDHPNYYKLIEDFTLYDKNGQYVPQREVRAVFPQADSAFGSMKE
-1299 LLSRPIM
+1299 LIEA
-1306 SFTQDGRTAVVLDDI
+1306 G
-1321 DGDGKPLVAT
+1321 
-1331 LHASEQ
+1331 
-1337 MDRETVTAVTSVY
+1337 
-1350 GIDHWEQWIS
+1350 
-1360 NQSKKQIT
+1360 
-1368 IHDKKRANA
+1368 
-1377 VLQTYGSNASVE
+1377 LQE
-1389 DAIRSMDNSVS
+1389 DAVIEGKRD
-1400 QEADTVNNK
+1400 
-1409 FSLRNNVEETKDL
+1409 
-1422 VAVHNLTE
+1422 
-1430 SKLAKTLSLGG
+1430 KTLS
-1441 LPMPS
+1441 
-1446 IAIVRARDGHSEF
+1446 AIV
-1459 GDISLVFRKE
+1459 
-1469 TIDPEFSRRNK
+1469 
-1480 VYSGDAWTPT
+1480 
-1490 YPRVEYKPNEKILK
+1490 
-1504 KIKNKISGLV
+1504 
-1514 PYEVQR
+1514 
-1520 ELGSLHFDSDNVSND
+1520 
-1535 LDQYGGNMVE
+1535 
-1545 AYKQNDSMKYA
+1545 
-1556 YLKDIGKDIDLPAK
+1556 
-1570 EADLYRYG
+1570 
-1578 EVSNAA
+1578 
-1584 VRYFSGKL
+1584 
-1592 ADGLRT
+1592 
-1598 VELYQNMSVD
+1598 
-1608 DLLQDKDLTAAVAD
+1608 
-1622 TLNYDVLLTLKPG
+1622 
-1635 SAEYLEYERN
+1635 
-1645 PVFRA
+1645 
-1650 DEVSFRQI
+1650 DE
-1658 DGFLTAA
+1658 
-1665 RKLFQNGIQKTV
+1665 
-1677 DRDAA
+1677 
-1682 KKLIRDEFDQD
+1682 
-1693 SYEKWLKDLFSGV
+1693 
-1706 IEKEGIRNEKDLFTP
+1706 IEQT
-1721 SGNRRSFEALHY
+1721 
-1733 ENNLENVVKAMR
+1733 
-1745 KQGDKGI
+1745 
-1752 GGFGGGNI
+1752 
-1760 FGASTTEFSSVDQ
+1760 
-1773 IKQSEDRLQKMS
+1773 
-1785 EEEYQKIKDGFSDR
+1785 
-1799 FFELASSLPKSKNS
+1799 LPK
-1813 FTAID
+1813 T
-1818 DAANMLIEAVVKYK
+1818 EAEIPETEVKQ
-1832 TRSGMASYL
+1832 A
-1841 RKESQGWA
+1841 
-1849 NYSDYVVDDL
+1849 
-1859 IELVQEIR
+1859 
-1867 NMPTGYFEA
+1867 
-1876 KPQRAVGFDEIAAVI
+1876 
-1891 VPDDLSDGMRTQLN
+1891 
-1905 SLGLNVLS
+1905 
-1913 YENGNNESR
+1913 
-1922 KEALNSLEDV
+1922 
-1932 KFSDRD
+1932 
-1938 SEGSELSKEQQEF
+1938 
-1951 FKDSQVRNENGNLLV
+1951 
-1966 VYHGT
+1966 
-1971 RKADFTVFNRNYNFY
+1971 
-1986 TDSPEMADSY
+1986 
-1996 APNGEKFTGYLNITN
+1996 
-2011 PYIIDAGGEKWS
+2011 
-2023 RIPIDGEIKT
+2023 
-2033 IMDRYGS
+2033 
-2040 STFMEDGKWRTTP
+2040 
-2053 ADIASA
+2053 
-2059 IEDGIDE
+2059 
-2066 GEFDYDGIIIRNVDD
+2066 
-2081 TGSYYK
+2081 
-2087 KNSSVVANDYISFN
+2087 
-2101 SNQFK
+2101 
-2106 NRDNRKPTSDRDI
+2106 DRDI
-2119 RYSDRDYSYNALV
+2119 EAEVKLSDRDYSYNALV

-2313 EYFPDILPEEVL
+2313 KYFPDILPEEVL

-2330 DARPKGKLGE
+2330 DARPEGKLGE
-2340 SALFSDRSAELEK
+2340 NALFSDRNAELEK

-2411 ELAKRLTSF
+2411 ELAKRLNSF

-2459 YEEDLLKQD
+2459 YEEDLLEQD

-2520 QEYKASIE
+2520 QEYKANIE
-2528 KLRKDYRKSVE
+2528 KLRKDYRNSVE

-2553 KKAVEGRRRAAMRHK
+2553 KKAVEGRRRTAMRHK

-2628 EKIKEIMGKIERIQA
+2628 EKIKEIMGKIEHIQA
-2643 MGDKMSDRLSRLK
+2643 MGDKMSDRLAGLK
-2656 AAYVEIKD
+2656 AAYAEIKD

-2672 SHDEVIEAKIEAVTA
+2672 SHDEVIEAKIEAVAA

-2738 MMEVDEAGGKKK
+2738 MMEVEEAGGKKK

-2782 KVFDSVRAGEDTWAR
+2782 RVFDSVRAGEDTWAR
-2797 DVSEAREYYLEKS
+2797 DVSEAREYYLERSK
-2810 RKYGYDSWDF
+2810 KYGYDSWDF
-2820 EKRYGFKSSSGMDF
+2820 DKRYGFKSSSGMDF

-2855 HLERGGIVFDET
+2855 HLERGGFVFDET
-2867 TEVTVK
+2867 TEVTIK

-2928 EVSLEMYGVKLFK
+2928 EVSLELYGVKLFK

-2975 ETAPKANN
+2975 ETIRKANN

-3070 KMMGLFKKGAVF
+3070 NMMGRFKKGAVF

-3106 FVGKKI
+3106 FVGKKM

-3207 PGSEEFMQK
+3207 PGSEEFMLK

-3289 AQILN
+3289 SQILN

-3337 VKDVVSIVQGYD
+3337 VKDIVSIMKGYD

-3357 ISDLWKAWEQ
+3357 ISDLWKAGKQ
-3367 LSSDNLSVYRKV
+3367 LSSDNLSAYRKV

-3426 MGAITNKTV
+3426 MGAITNETV

-3452 AERVRGRF
+3452 TERVRERF
-3460 KDQSAVDSA
+3460 KDQSTVDSA

-3536 KQVGMYNADDFAAA
+3536 KQVGMYKADDFAAA

-3564 DIIRTNAAN
+3564 DIIRTNVAN

-3626 DWSFMVKY
+3626 DWIFRVKY

-3640 KDEAYMSGELSATE
+3640 KDEAYIRGELSATE

-3695 NDHCAALGVPKDVY
+3695 NDHCAALGVPKDIY

>member
-21 GTSGLNRNY
+21 GTSGLNQNY
-30 VEKAL
+30 VKNAL
-35 KNGGGFGATAGGT
+35 KNGGGFGATASGT

-105 SDYNN
+105 SDYND
-110 KNKDTYDR
+110 KNRDTYDR

-123 FSSRISELM
+123 FSTRISELM
-132 ASAKDVEDYLVEHR
+132 ASAKDVEDYLVEHQ

-228 AQMDRSVSGA
+228 AQMDRYVSGA

-260 YRDIDELEKTISQKN
+260 YSDIDELEKTISQKN

-320 GSWHPFDGKVQ
+320 GSWHPFDGEVQ

-343 IIQAAKSGAHTDG
+343 IIRAAKSGAHTDG

-465 IGGASL
+465 VGGASL

-494 VGMLNP
+494 VGVLNP

-525 LGYDKGQARA
+525 LGYDKWQARA

-633 AGFMEGG
+633 AGFMDGG

-781 DALMSLAREKA
+781 EALMSLAREKA

-800 TASAEDVT
+800 AASAEDVT

-918 GIEEAYRYGMYNFSA
+918 GIEEAYRYGMYNFSV

-1000 IQSTSLTALEKIA
+1000 RQSTSLTALEKIA

-1160 FAEFTAKVQAVYKG
+1160 FAEFTAKVQAAYKG

-1187 MKYAMEQLQAL
+1187 MKYAVEQLQAL

-1204 DAGENY
+1204 EASENY
-1210 QGAQGST
+1210 QGSFTPGKEGTVFTAEGEPVAQST
-1217 ATDVGEVSYSIKNTS
+1217 ADGSVMLSMRTYEESGR
-1232 KMTIDEQLR
+1232 DE
-1241 LFRKGDLKSS
+1241 FRKYLEKCVSSNRLTKTEMQEMLDGIEEIYQVCKKFKNKYAPFGTWSDAAVVRDTYGRPVFSVVTPNGEYKMNLDFSLVCKKRRTLDAVFNEMARRGIIDNFELGQKSVVKINEIIRKHGFETACALCFVDAKRFRQASMADQFVGLYNELVESLVPESKRGSIDRFNFGGNENVAKVEGGIDTWADSALDFSHIDHVLATYAKGTVEYKSAKYIKSS
-1251 DSFYFGETPN
+1251 AEARKLLARGDFMSSAGFDAVKSQNKTILSLYNSKKGTGGPKAAFGDVQYMNEIIKKARSWTPAKAYAVGGVRIQSFSDYVPRMVFDYVQMIYDLAATKLPAHAYTKEALFAKQFGLTGVKINMSLIPAIAEGGIAPGLDAKGN
-1261 IYGESFSGNPLVM
+1261 YVWAGESFDFDTAKEIQNAEGYSENCGTICVGVSDLHIRKLLADPEIRMVIPYHKSGLNPIV
-1274 NQSDFKKAHTKKH
+1274 AHM
-1287 NVPNRI
+1287 NRI
-1293 FKRLTE
+1293 AQFTDYTGSQNTLDRNGTKIAKDFDFDRALHSMGEKGDPKAVIKEYLDWCDSNGYTPKFSQFRDHPNYYKLIEDFTLYDKNGQYVPQREVRAVFPQADSAFGSMKE
-1299 LLSRPIM
+1299 LIEA
-1306 SFTQDGRTAVVLDDI
+1306 G
-1321 DGDGKPLVAT
+1321 
-1331 LHASEQ
+1331 
-1337 MDRETVTAVTSVY
+1337 
-1350 GIDHWEQWIS
+1350 
-1360 NQSKKQIT
+1360 
-1368 IHDKKRANA
+1368 
-1377 VLQTYGSNASVE
+1377 LQE
-1389 DAIRSMDNSVS
+1389 DAVIEGKRDKTLSAIVDEIE
-1400 QEADTVNNK
+1400 QTLPKTEAEIPETEVKQADRDIEAIDSGTK
-1409 FSLRNNVEETKDL
+1409 FSLREVEPIQPSSDKWKRTLTTAEAKSRFPSLWD
-1422 VAVHNLTE
+1422 VAAEE
-1430 SKLAKTLSLGG
+1430 SE
-1441 LPMPS
+1441 
-1446 IAIVRARDGHSEF
+1446 VRNPTQ
-1459 GDISLVFRKE
+1459 ISSTVKSYRKIYDFLKAE
-1469 TIDPEFSRRNK
+1469 GFYGTIL
-1480 VYSGDAWTPT
+1480 DAS
-1490 YPRVEYKPNEKILK
+1490 
-1504 KIKNKISGLV
+1504 SGLGYGTRAGIEEYGFDV
-1514 PYEVQR
+1514 EDIEPYPDK
-1520 ELGSLHFDSDNVSND
+1520 SYNP
-1535 LDQYGGNMVE
+1535 
-1545 AYKQNDSMKYA
+1545 KYRD
-1556 YLKDIGKDIDLPAK
+1556 YSTLNKKYDVII
-1570 EADLYRYG
+1570 
-1578 EVSNAA
+1578 SNA
-1584 VRYFSGKL
+1584 V
-1592 ADGLRT
+1592 
-1598 VELYQNMSVD
+1598 
-1608 DLLQDKDLTAAVAD
+1608 
-1622 TLNYDVLLTLKPG
+1622 
-1635 SAEYLEYERN
+1635 
-1645 PVFRA
+1645 
-1650 DEVSFRQI
+1650 
-1658 DGFLTAA
+1658 
-1665 RKLFQNGIQKTV
+1665 
-1677 DRDAA
+1677 
-1682 KKLIRDEFDQD
+1682 
-1693 SYEKWLKDLFSGV
+1693 
-1706 IEKEGIRNEKDLFTP
+1706 
-1721 SGNRRSFEALHY
+1721 
-1733 ENNLENVVKAMR
+1733 
-1745 KQGDKGI
+1745 
-1752 GGFGGGNI
+1752 
-1760 FGASTTEFSSVDQ
+1760 
-1773 IKQSEDRLQKMS
+1773 
-1785 EEEYQKIKDGFSDR
+1785 
-1799 FFELASSLPKSKNS
+1799 
-1813 FTAID
+1813 
-1818 DAANMLIEAVVKYK
+1818 
-1832 TRSGMASYL
+1832 
-1841 RKESQGWA
+1841 
-1849 NYSDYVVDDL
+1849 
-1859 IELVQEIR
+1859 
-1867 NMPTGYFEA
+1867 
-1876 KPQRAVGFDEIAAVI
+1876 
-1891 VPDDLSDGMRTQLN
+1891 
-1905 SLGLNVLS
+1905 LNVLPQDQ
-1913 YENGNNESR
+1913 R
-1922 KEALNSLEDV
+1922 DALTVKMGELLNDGGRIFINVRGKDV
-1932 KFSDRD
+1932 DTLASTKTNVNISPMEWFV
-1938 SEGSELSKEQQEF
+1938 GS
-1951 FKDSQVRNENGNLLV
+1951 
-1966 VYHGT
+1966 
-1971 RKADFTVFNRNYNFY
+1971 
-1986 TDSPEMADSY
+1986 
-1996 APNGEKFTGYLNITN
+1996 
-2011 PYIIDAGGEKWS
+2011 
-2023 RIPIDGEIKT
+2023 
-2033 IMDRYGS
+2033 
-2040 STFMEDGKWRTTP
+2040 
-2053 ADIASA
+2053 
-2059 IEDGIDE
+2059 
-2066 GEFDYDGIIIRNVDD
+2066 
-2081 TGSYYK
+2081 TGSYQK
-2087 KNSSVVANDYISFN
+2087 GFTKPELVAYLQDALGDGFTV
-2101 SNQFK
+2101 
-2106 NRDNRKPTSDRDI
+2106 KPTNLFGAVSAVVTKDGGI
-2119 RYSDRDYSYNALV
+2119 KLSDRDYSYNALV

-2313 EYFPDILPEEVL
+2313 KYFPDILPEEVL

-2330 DARPKGKLGE
+2330 DARPEGKLGE
-2340 SALFSDRSAELEK
+2340 SALFSDRSAEMEK

-2459 YEEDLLKQD
+2459 YEEDLLEQD

-2528 KLRKDYRKSVE
+2528 KLRKDYRNSVE

-2553 KKAVEGRRRAAMRHK
+2553 KKAVEGRRRTAMRHK

-2588 VMIGLQKAV
+2588 VMIGLQKAA

-2643 MGDKMSDRLSRLK
+2643 MGDKMSDRLARLK
-2656 AAYVEIKD
+2656 AAYAEIKD

-2687 SVGDTALRD
+2687 IVGDTALRD

-2738 MMEVDEAGGKKK
+2738 MMEVEEAGGKKK

-2810 RKYGYDSWDF
+2810 KKYGYDSWDF

-2848 KREQALD
+2848 KREHALD

-2867 TEVTVK
+2867 TEVTIK

-2879 LTFNPVEATAY
+2879 LTFNPMEATAY
-2890 NISPETLAKITGKLT
+2890 NISPDTLAKITGKLT

-2975 ETAPKANN
+2975 ETVRKANN

-3106 FVGKKI
+3106 FVGKKM

-3180 PALADELAWCQIWEA
+3180 PAVADELAWCQIWEA

-3207 PGSEEFMQK
+3207 PGSEEFMLK

-3289 AQILN
+3289 SQILN

-3426 MGAITNKTV
+3426 MGAITNETV

-3492 VAEYTRIAKE
+3492 IAEYTRIAKE

-3521 INKLDQGESENSTSD
+3521 INKLDQGKSENSTSD

-3564 DIIRTNAAN
+3564 DIIRTKVAN
-3573 GDTQAEAEMSFAS
+3573 GDTQAEAEKSFAS

-3602 EQKAVQALVDYCG
+3602 EQKAVQALVNYCG
-3615 KDQEYAEDLVG
+3615 KDQEDAEDLVG
-3626 DWSFMVKY
+3626 DWSFRVKY

-3640 KDEAYMSGELSATE
+3640 KDEAYMRGELSATE

-3695 NDHCAALGVPKDVY
+3695 NDHCAALGVPKDIY

-3726 GKRINYSAVQKIMA
+3726 GKSISYSAVQKIMA

-3755 AESIGWTEKT
+3755 AESIGWSEKT

>member
-1 MATSGDNKRK
+1 MATSGGNKRK

-105 SDYNN
+105 SDYND

-132 ASAKDVEDYLVEHR
+132 ASAKDVEDYLVEHQ

-228 AQMDRSVSGA
+228 AQMDRYVSGA
-238 GRDESLYISALT
+238 GRDEALYISALT

-260 YRDIDELEKTISQKN
+260 YSDIDELEKTISQKN
-275 VDFHRATRFQSGEQL
+275 VDFHQATRFQSGEQL

-395 ARLASGMFEDLE
+395 ARMASGMFEDLE
-407 GKTAQELVFGISAGI
+407 GKTAQELVFGISAGL

-500 AAGAFTGAAL
+500 AAGAFTGNAL

-541 ASEAGLQY
+541 ASEVALQY

-561 SGNVL
+561 SGKAI

-574 NAFAR
+574 NALAR
-579 TAIKIGGNMLSEG
+579 TAIKMGGNMLSEG
-592 AEEYLQEILTPW
+592 AEEYLQEFLTPW

-633 AGFMEGG
+633 AGFMEVG

-820 SPVDDVS
+820 SPVVDAS

-918 GIEEAYRYGMYNFSA
+918 GIEEAYRYGMYNFSV

-1000 IQSTSLTALEKIA
+1000 RQSTSLTALEKIA

-1160 FAEFTAKVQAVYKG
+1160 FAEFTAKVQAAYKG
-1174 MNPDSAEGRYVAE
+1174 MTPDSAEGRYVAE
-1187 MKYAMEQLQAL
+1187 MKDAMEQLQAL

-1204 DAGENY
+1204 EASENY
-1210 QGAQGST
+1210 QGSFTPGKEGTVFTAEGEPVAQST
-1217 ATDVGEVSYSIKNTS
+1217 ADGSVMLSMRTYEESGR
-1232 KMTIDEQLR
+1232 DE
-1241 LFRKGDLKSS
+1241 FRKYLEKCVSSNRLTKTEMQEMLDGIEEIYQVCKKFKDKYAPFGTWSDAAVVRDTYGRPVFSVVSPNGEYKMNLDFSLVCKKRRTLDAVFNEMARRGIIDNFELGQKSVVKINEIIRKHGFETACALCFVDAKRFRQASMADQFVGLYNELVESLVPESKRGSIDRFNFGGNEKAAKVEGGIDTWADSALDFSHIDHVLETYAKGTVEYKSARYIKSS
-1251 DSFYFGETPN
+1251 AEARKLLARGDFMSSAGFDAVKSQNKTILSLYNSKKGTGGPKAAFGDVQYMNEIIKKARSWTPAKAYAVGGVRIQSFSDYVPRMVFDYVQMIYDLAATKLPAHAYTKEALFAKQFGLTGVKINMSLIPAIAEGGIAPGLDAKGN
-1261 IYGESFSGNPLVM
+1261 YVWAGESFDFDTAKEIQNAEGYSENCGTICVGVSDLHIRKLLADPEIRMVIPYHKSGLNPIV
-1274 NQSDFKKAHTKKH
+1274 AHM
-1287 NVPNRI
+1287 NRI
-1293 FKRLTE
+1293 AQFTDYTGSQNTLDRNGTKIAKDFDFDRALHSMGEKGDPKAVIKEYLDWCDSNGYTPKFSQFRDHPNYYKLIEDFTLYDKNGQYVPQREVRAVFPQADSAFGSMKE
-1299 LLSRPIM
+1299 LIEA
-1306 SFTQDGRTAVVLDDI
+1306 G
-1321 DGDGKPLVAT
+1321 
-1331 LHASEQ
+1331 
-1337 MDRETVTAVTSVY
+1337 
-1350 GIDHWEQWIS
+1350 
-1360 NQSKKQIT
+1360 
-1368 IHDKKRANA
+1368 
-1377 VLQTYGSNASVE
+1377 LQE
-1389 DAIRSMDNSVS
+1389 DAVIEGKRDKTLSAIVDEIE
-1400 QEADTVNNK
+1400 QTLPKTEAEIPETEVKQADRDIEAIDSGTK
-1409 FSLRNNVEETKDL
+1409 FSLREVEPIQPSSDKWKRTLTTAEAKSRFPSLWD
-1422 VAVHNLTE
+1422 VAAEE
-1430 SKLAKTLSLGG
+1430 SE
-1441 LPMPS
+1441 
-1446 IAIVRARDGHSEF
+1446 VRNPTQ
-1459 GDISLVFRKE
+1459 ISSTVKSYRKIYDFLKAE
-1469 TIDPEFSRRNK
+1469 GFYGTIL
-1480 VYSGDAWTPT
+1480 DAS
-1490 YPRVEYKPNEKILK
+1490 
-1504 KIKNKISGLV
+1504 SGLGYGTRAGIEEYGFDV
-1514 PYEVQR
+1514 EDIEPYPDK
-1520 ELGSLHFDSDNVSND
+1520 SYNP
-1535 LDQYGGNMVE
+1535 
-1545 AYKQNDSMKYA
+1545 KYRD
-1556 YLKDIGKDIDLPAK
+1556 YSTLNKKYDVII
-1570 EADLYRYG
+1570 
-1578 EVSNAA
+1578 SNA
-1584 VRYFSGKL
+1584 V
-1592 ADGLRT
+1592 
-1598 VELYQNMSVD
+1598 
-1608 DLLQDKDLTAAVAD
+1608 
-1622 TLNYDVLLTLKPG
+1622 
-1635 SAEYLEYERN
+1635 
-1645 PVFRA
+1645 
-1650 DEVSFRQI
+1650 
-1658 DGFLTAA
+1658 
-1665 RKLFQNGIQKTV
+1665 
-1677 DRDAA
+1677 
-1682 KKLIRDEFDQD
+1682 
-1693 SYEKWLKDLFSGV
+1693 
-1706 IEKEGIRNEKDLFTP
+1706 
-1721 SGNRRSFEALHY
+1721 
-1733 ENNLENVVKAMR
+1733 
-1745 KQGDKGI
+1745 
-1752 GGFGGGNI
+1752 
-1760 FGASTTEFSSVDQ
+1760 
-1773 IKQSEDRLQKMS
+1773 
-1785 EEEYQKIKDGFSDR
+1785 
-1799 FFELASSLPKSKNS
+1799 
-1813 FTAID
+1813 
-1818 DAANMLIEAVVKYK
+1818 
-1832 TRSGMASYL
+1832 
-1841 RKESQGWA
+1841 
-1849 NYSDYVVDDL
+1849 
-1859 IELVQEIR
+1859 
-1867 NMPTGYFEA
+1867 
-1876 KPQRAVGFDEIAAVI
+1876 
-1891 VPDDLSDGMRTQLN
+1891 
-1905 SLGLNVLS
+1905 LNVLPQDQ
-1913 YENGNNESR
+1913 R
-1922 KEALNSLEDV
+1922 DALTVKMGELLNDGGRIFINVRGKDV
-1932 KFSDRD
+1932 DTLASTKTNVNISPMEWFV
-1938 SEGSELSKEQQEF
+1938 GS
-1951 FKDSQVRNENGNLLV
+1951 
-1966 VYHGT
+1966 
-1971 RKADFTVFNRNYNFY
+1971 
-1986 TDSPEMADSY
+1986 
-1996 APNGEKFTGYLNITN
+1996 
-2011 PYIIDAGGEKWS
+2011 
-2023 RIPIDGEIKT
+2023 
-2033 IMDRYGS
+2033 
-2040 STFMEDGKWRTTP
+2040 
-2053 ADIASA
+2053 
-2059 IEDGIDE
+2059 
-2066 GEFDYDGIIIRNVDD
+2066 
-2081 TGSYYK
+2081 TGSYQK
-2087 KNSSVVANDYISFN
+2087 GFTKPELVAYLQDALGDGFTV
-2101 SNQFK
+2101 
-2106 NRDNRKPTSDRDI
+2106 KPTNLFGAVSAVVTKDGGI
-2119 RYSDRDYSYNALV
+2119 KLSDRDYSYNALV
-2132 SKPDMKVTTISGN
+2132 SKPDMKVTTISGK

-2330 DARPKGKLGE
+2330 DARPEGKLGE
-2340 SALFSDRSAELEK
+2340 SALFSDRNAELEK

-2459 YEEDLLKQD
+2459 YEEDLLEQD

-2528 KLRKDYRKSVE
+2528 KLRKDYRNSVE

-2553 KKAVEGRRRAAMRHK
+2553 KKAVEGRRRTAMRHK

-2643 MGDKMSDRLSRLK
+2643 MGDKMSDRLARLK
-2656 AAYVEIKD
+2656 AAYAEIKD

-2738 MMEVDEAGGKKK
+2738 MMEVEEAGGKKK

-2770 YAFKAIGSKTLS
+2770 YAFKTIGSKTLS

-2810 RKYGYDSWDF
+2810 KKYGYDSWDF

-2855 HLERGGIVFDET
+2855 HLQRGGIVFDET

-2879 LTFNPVEATAY
+2879 LTFNPMEATAY

-2975 ETAPKANN
+2975 ETVRKANN

-3070 KMMGLFKKGAVF
+3070 NMMGRFKKGAVF

-3106 FVGKKI
+3106 FIGKKM

-3148 DFIKAKEYGSWRDKM
+3148 DFIKAKEYVSWGDKM

-3289 AQILN
+3289 SQILN

-3337 VKDVVSIVQGYD
+3337 VKDIVSIMKGYD

-3357 ISDLWKAWEQ
+3357 ISDLWKAGKQ

-3460 KDQSAVDSA
+3460 KDQSTVDSA

-3492 VAEYTRIAKE
+3492 IAEYTRIAKE

-3564 DIIRTNAAN
+3564 DIIRTKVAN

-3591 LREEFLEGRIS
+3591 LREEFLKGRIS

-3640 KDEAYMSGELSATE
+3640 KDEAYMRGELSATE

-3695 NDHCAALGVPKDVY
+3695 NDHCAALGVPKDIY

-3714 IQSNTENDKDEN
+3714 VQSNTENDKDEN

>member
-105 SDYNN
+105 SDYND

-132 ASAKDVEDYLVEHR
+132 ASAKDVEDYLVEHQ

-190 SYLSQLEELERLRNF
+190 SYLSRLEELERLRNF
-205 DTASAQKEL
+205 DTASAKKEL
-214 DDLNAVLEQAKQYQ
+214 DELNAVLEQAKQYENE
-228 AQMDRSVSGA
+228 MGRYRSGA
-238 GRDESLYISALT
+238 GQDESLYIRALW
-250 KRNSLLKKYG
+250 RRDSLLERNG
-260 YRDIDELEKTISQKN
+260 YSDIDELEKTISQKN
-275 VDFHRATRFQSGEQL
+275 VDFHRATRLQSGEQL

-320 GSWHPFDGKVQ
+320 GSWHPFDGEVQ

-356 DIIYHYMTDDEVKIH
+356 DIIYHYMTDEEVKIH

-407 GKTAQELVFGISAGI
+407 GKTAQEFVFGISAGL
-422 DQFGSGMKSLFSGED
+422 DQFGSGMKSLFSDED

-450 VREDLA
+450 VREDLT

-489 LTSSL
+489 LTSTL
-494 VGMLNP
+494 VGVLNP

-541 ASEAGLQY
+541 ASEVVLQY

-633 AGFMEGG
+633 AGFMDGG

-663 ERLARLGKTFSAD
+663 ERLAKLGKTFSAD

-756 VVSKTVMDVI
+756 VVSKTVLDVI

-781 DALMSLAREKA
+781 EALMSLAREKA
-792 GKKATADT
+792 GKKAAADT

-918 GIEEAYRYGMYNFSA
+918 GIEEAYRYGMYNFSV

-975 ARAGT
+975 ARAGA

-1000 IQSTSLTALEKIA
+1000 RQRTSLTALEKIA
-1013 DALGV
+1013 VALGV

-1071 IRQWSPAKFK
+1071 IRRWSPAKFK

-1109 RNNGRTISYATA
+1109 RNNGRKISYATA

-1148 KDQTLWG
+1148 KDQALWG

-1160 FAEFTAKVQAVYKG
+1160 FAELTAKVQAVYKG
-1174 MNPDSAEGRYVAE
+1174 MTPDSAEGRYVAE
-1187 MKYAMEQLQAL
+1187 MKDAMEQLQAL

-1204 DAGENY
+1204 EASENY
-1210 QGAQGST
+1210 QGSFTPGKEGTVFTAEGDPVAQST
-1217 ATDVGEVSYSIKNTS
+1217 ADGSVMLSMRTYEESGR
-1232 KMTIDEQLR
+1232 DE
-1241 LFRKGDLKSS
+1241 FRKYLEKCVSSNRLTRTEMQEMLDGIEEIYQVCKKFKDKYAPFGTWSDATVVRDTYGRPVFSVVTPNGEYKMNLDFSLVCKKRRTLDAVFNEMARRGIIDNFELGQKSVVKINEIIRKHGFETACALCFVDAKRFRQASMADQFVGLYNELVESLVPESKRGSIDRFNFGGNEKVAKVEGGIDTWADSALDFSHIDHVLATYAKGTVEYKSARYIKSS
-1251 DSFYFGETPN
+1251 AEARKLLARGDFMSSAGFDAVKSQNKTILSLYNSKKGTGGPKAAFGDVQYMNEIIKKARSWTPAKAYAVGGVRIQSFSDYVPRMVFDYVQMIYDLAATKLPAHAYTKEALFAKQFGLTGVKINMSLIPAIAEGGIAPGLDAKGN
-1261 IYGESFSGNPLVM
+1261 YVWAGESFDFDTAKEIQNAEGYSENCGTICVGVSDLHIRKLLADPEIRMVIPYHKSGLNPIV
-1274 NQSDFKKAHTKKH
+1274 AHM
-1287 NVPNRI
+1287 NRI
-1293 FKRLTE
+1293 AQFTDYTGSQNTLDRNGTKIAKDFDFDRALHSMGEKGDPKAVIKEYLDWCDSNGYTPKFSQFRDHPNYYKLIEDFTLYDKNGQYVPQREVRAVFPQADSAFGSMKE
-1299 LLSRPIM
+1299 LIEA
-1306 SFTQDGRTAVVLDDI
+1306 G
-1321 DGDGKPLVAT
+1321 
-1331 LHASEQ
+1331 
-1337 MDRETVTAVTSVY
+1337 
-1350 GIDHWEQWIS
+1350 
-1360 NQSKKQIT
+1360 
-1368 IHDKKRANA
+1368 
-1377 VLQTYGSNASVE
+1377 LQE
-1389 DAIRSMDNSVS
+1389 DAVIEGKRD
-1400 QEADTVNNK
+1400 
-1409 FSLRNNVEETKDL
+1409 
-1422 VAVHNLTE
+1422 
-1430 SKLAKTLSLGG
+1430 KTLS
-1441 LPMPS
+1441 
-1446 IAIVRARDGHSEF
+1446 AIV
-1459 GDISLVFRKE
+1459 
-1469 TIDPEFSRRNK
+1469 
-1480 VYSGDAWTPT
+1480 
-1490 YPRVEYKPNEKILK
+1490 
-1504 KIKNKISGLV
+1504 
-1514 PYEVQR
+1514 
-1520 ELGSLHFDSDNVSND
+1520 
-1535 LDQYGGNMVE
+1535 
-1545 AYKQNDSMKYA
+1545 
-1556 YLKDIGKDIDLPAK
+1556 
-1570 EADLYRYG
+1570 
-1578 EVSNAA
+1578 
-1584 VRYFSGKL
+1584 
-1592 ADGLRT
+1592 
-1598 VELYQNMSVD
+1598 
-1608 DLLQDKDLTAAVAD
+1608 
-1622 TLNYDVLLTLKPG
+1622 
-1635 SAEYLEYERN
+1635 
-1645 PVFRA
+1645 
-1650 DEVSFRQI
+1650 DE
-1658 DGFLTAA
+1658 
-1665 RKLFQNGIQKTV
+1665 
-1677 DRDAA
+1677 
-1682 KKLIRDEFDQD
+1682 
-1693 SYEKWLKDLFSGV
+1693 
-1706 IEKEGIRNEKDLFTP
+1706 IEQT
-1721 SGNRRSFEALHY
+1721 
-1733 ENNLENVVKAMR
+1733 
-1745 KQGDKGI
+1745 
-1752 GGFGGGNI
+1752 
-1760 FGASTTEFSSVDQ
+1760 
-1773 IKQSEDRLQKMS
+1773 
-1785 EEEYQKIKDGFSDR
+1785 
-1799 FFELASSLPKSKNS
+1799 LPK
-1813 FTAID
+1813 T
-1818 DAANMLIEAVVKYK
+1818 EAEIPETEVKQ
-1832 TRSGMASYL
+1832 A
-1841 RKESQGWA
+1841 
-1849 NYSDYVVDDL
+1849 
-1859 IELVQEIR
+1859 
-1867 NMPTGYFEA
+1867 
-1876 KPQRAVGFDEIAAVI
+1876 
-1891 VPDDLSDGMRTQLN
+1891 
-1905 SLGLNVLS
+1905 
-1913 YENGNNESR
+1913 
-1922 KEALNSLEDV
+1922 
-1932 KFSDRD
+1932 
-1938 SEGSELSKEQQEF
+1938 
-1951 FKDSQVRNENGNLLV
+1951 
-1966 VYHGT
+1966 
-1971 RKADFTVFNRNYNFY
+1971 
-1986 TDSPEMADSY
+1986 
-1996 APNGEKFTGYLNITN
+1996 
-2011 PYIIDAGGEKWS
+2011 
-2023 RIPIDGEIKT
+2023 
-2033 IMDRYGS
+2033 
-2040 STFMEDGKWRTTP
+2040 
-2053 ADIASA
+2053 
-2059 IEDGIDE
+2059 
-2066 GEFDYDGIIIRNVDD
+2066 
-2081 TGSYYK
+2081 
-2087 KNSSVVANDYISFN
+2087 
-2101 SNQFK
+2101 
-2106 NRDNRKPTSDRDI
+2106 DRDI
-2119 RYSDRDYSYNALV
+2119 EA
-2132 SKPDMKVTTISGN
+2132 
-2145 VPKNRAD
+2145 
-2152 VVYYAKKNAA
+2152 
-2162 SFSKVSENGNPLVY
+2162 
-2176 VDDIDTEVMLS
+2176 EVKLS
-2187 TKGLRHGLDRRFDVN
+2187 
-2202 APVTL
+2202 
-2207 KAGEI
+2207 
-2212 IKNAIRINELT
+2212 
-2223 PDKDTVDASYVLIGA
+2223 
-2238 AKNEKNE
+2238 
-2245 PYIVQFVVNRAT
+2245 
-2257 NEVTS
+2257 
-2262 VDVLYSVNAKTNA
+2262 
-2275 AEAIKKESTGSLSPE
+2275 
-2290 ITDKSATLTDSN
+2290 
-2302 ISIAEL
+2302 
-2308 LDYVN
+2308 

-2330 DARPKGKLGE
+2330 DARPDGKLGE
-2340 SALFSDRSAELEK
+2340 SALFSDRNAELEK

-2450 IQGMKVEYI
+2450 IQGMNVEYI
-2459 YEEDLLKQD
+2459 YEEDLLEQD

-2480 STLRTVADVKQKEI
+2480 STLRTVADVKHKEI
-2494 NRLKAH
+2494 NRLKAQ

-2528 KLRKDYRKSVE
+2528 KLRKDYRNSVE

-2553 KKAVEGRRRAAMRHK
+2553 KKAVEDRRRTAMRHK

-2643 MGDKMSDRLSRLK
+2643 MGDKMSDRIARLK
-2656 AAYVEIKD
+2656 AAYAEIKD

-2672 SHDEVIEAKIEAVTA
+2672 SHDDVIEAKIDAFTA

-2702 EDVYELY
+2702 EDVYDLY

-2738 MMEVDEAGGKKK
+2738 MMEVEEAGGKKK

-2797 DVSEAREYYLEKS
+2797 DVSEAREYYLERSK
-2810 RKYGYDSWDF
+2810 KYGYDSWDF
-2820 EKRYGFKSSSGMDF
+2820 DKRYGFKSSSGMDF

-2848 KREQALD
+2848 KREKALD
-2855 HLERGGIVFDET
+2855 HLQRGGFVFDET
-2867 TEVTVK
+2867 TEVTIK

-2879 LTFNPVEATAY
+2879 LKFNPMEATAY
-2890 NISPETLAKITGKLT
+2890 NISPKTLAKITGKLT

-2975 ETAPKANN
+2975 ETVPKANN

-3082 ASASVVIQQPS
+3082 ASASVVIQRPS
-3093 AIARALALVDSKY
+3093 SIARALALVDSKY
-3106 FVGKKI
+3106 FVGKKM

-3289 AQILN
+3289 SQILN

-3337 VKDVVSIVQGYD
+3337 VKDIVSIMKGYD

-3357 ISDLWKAWEQ
+3357 ISDLWKAWKQ

-3384 SIAQMF
+3384 SIAQIF

-3426 MGAITNKTV
+3426 MGAITNETV

-3573 GDTQAEAEMSFAS
+3573 GDTQAEAEKSFAS

-3591 LREEFLEGRIS
+3591 LREEFLKGRIS

-3626 DWSFMVKY
+3626 DWSFRVKY

-3640 KDEAYMSGELSATE
+3640 KDEAYMRGELSATE

-3695 NDHCAALGVPKDVY
+3695 NDHCAALGVPKDIY

-3726 GKRINYSAVQKIMA
+3726 GKSISYSAVQKIMA

-3755 AESIGWTEKT
+3755 AESIGWSEKT

>member
-1 MATSGDNKRK
+1 MATSGGNKRK

-21 GTSGLNRNY
+21 GTSGLNQNY
-30 VEKAL
+30 VENAL

-105 SDYNN
+105 SDYND

-132 ASAKDVEDYLVEHR
+132 ASAKDVEDYLVEHQ

-228 AQMDRSVSGA
+228 AQMDRYVSGA
-238 GRDESLYISALT
+238 GRDEALYISALT

-260 YRDIDELEKTISQKN
+260 YSDIDELEKTISQKN

-312 PDHNSFAI
+312 PDYNSFAI

-343 IIQAAKSGAHTDG
+343 IIRAAKSGAHTDG
-356 DIIYHYMTDDEVKIH
+356 DFIYHYMTDDEVKIH

-407 GKTAQELVFGISAGI
+407 GKTAQELVFGISAGL

-489 LTSSL
+489 LTSAL
-494 VGMLNP
+494 VGVLNP
-500 AAGAFTGAAL
+500 AAGAFTGSAL

-541 ASEAGLQY
+541 ASEVALQY

-561 SGNVL
+561 SGKAI

-574 NAFAR
+574 NALAR
-579 TAIKIGGNMLSEG
+579 TAIKMGGNMLSEG

-781 DALMSLAREKA
+781 EALMSIAREKA

-980 KAAKAE
+980 KAANAE

-1000 IQSTSLTALEKIA
+1000 RQSTSLTALEKIA

-1160 FAEFTAKVQAVYKG
+1160 FAEFTAKIQAVYKG

-1204 DAGENY
+1204 EASENY
-1210 QGAQGST
+1210 QGSFTPGKEGTVFTAEGEPVAQST
-1217 ATDVGEVSYSIKNTS
+1217 ADGSVMLSMRTYEESGR
-1232 KMTIDEQLR
+1232 DE
-1241 LFRKGDLKSS
+1241 FRKYLEKCVSSNRLTKTEMQEMLDGIEEIYQVCKKFKDKYAPFGTWSDAAVVRDTYGRPIFSVVTPNGEYKMNLDFSLVCKKRRTLDAVFNEMARRGIIDNFELGQKSVVKINEIIRKHGFETACALCFVDAKRFRQASMADQFVGLYNELVESLVPESKRGSIDRFNFGGNEKVAKVEGGIDTWADSALDFSHIDHVLETYAKGTVEYKSARYIKSS
-1251 DSFYFGETPN
+1251 AEARKLLARGDFMSSAGFDAVKSQNKTILSLYNSKKGTGGPKAAFGDVQYMNEIIKKARSWTPAKAYAVGGVRIQSFSDYVPRMVFDYVQMIYDLAATKLPAHAYTKEALFAKQFGLTGVKINMSLIPAIAEGGIAPGLDAKGN
-1261 IYGESFSGNPLVM
+1261 YVWAGESFDFDTAKEIQNAEGYSENCGTICVGVSDLHIRKLLADPEIRMVIPYHKSGLNPIV
-1274 NQSDFKKAHTKKH
+1274 AHM
-1287 NVPNRI
+1287 NRI
-1293 FKRLTE
+1293 AQFTDYTGSQNTLDRNGTKIAKDFDFDRALHSMGEKGDPKAVIKEYLDWCDSNGYTPKFPQFRDHPNYYKLIEDFTLYDKNGQYVPQREVRAVFPQADSAFGSMKE
-1299 LLSRPIM
+1299 LIEA
-1306 SFTQDGRTAVVLDDI
+1306 G
-1321 DGDGKPLVAT
+1321 
-1331 LHASEQ
+1331 
-1337 MDRETVTAVTSVY
+1337 
-1350 GIDHWEQWIS
+1350 
-1360 NQSKKQIT
+1360 
-1368 IHDKKRANA
+1368 
-1377 VLQTYGSNASVE
+1377 LQE
-1389 DAIRSMDNSVS
+1389 DAVIEGKRDKTLSAIVDEIE
-1400 QEADTVNNK
+1400 QTLPKTEAEIPETEVKQADRDIEAIDSGTK
-1409 FSLRNNVEETKDL
+1409 FSLREVEPIQPSSDKWKRTLTTEEAKSRFPSLWD
-1422 VAVHNLTE
+1422 VAAEE
-1430 SKLAKTLSLGG
+1430 SE
-1441 LPMPS
+1441 
-1446 IAIVRARDGHSEF
+1446 VRNPTQ
-1459 GDISLVFRKE
+1459 ISSTVKSYRKIYDFLKAE
-1469 TIDPEFSRRNK
+1469 GFYGTIL
-1480 VYSGDAWTPT
+1480 DAS
-1490 YPRVEYKPNEKILK
+1490 
-1504 KIKNKISGLV
+1504 SGLGYGTRAGIEEYGFDV
-1514 PYEVQR
+1514 EDIEPYPDK
-1520 ELGSLHFDSDNVSND
+1520 SYNP
-1535 LDQYGGNMVE
+1535 
-1545 AYKQNDSMKYA
+1545 KYRD
-1556 YLKDIGKDIDLPAK
+1556 YSTLNKKYDVII
-1570 EADLYRYG
+1570 
-1578 EVSNAA
+1578 SNA
-1584 VRYFSGKL
+1584 V
-1592 ADGLRT
+1592 
-1598 VELYQNMSVD
+1598 
-1608 DLLQDKDLTAAVAD
+1608 
-1622 TLNYDVLLTLKPG
+1622 
-1635 SAEYLEYERN
+1635 
-1645 PVFRA
+1645 
-1650 DEVSFRQI
+1650 
-1658 DGFLTAA
+1658 
-1665 RKLFQNGIQKTV
+1665 
-1677 DRDAA
+1677 
-1682 KKLIRDEFDQD
+1682 
-1693 SYEKWLKDLFSGV
+1693 
-1706 IEKEGIRNEKDLFTP
+1706 
-1721 SGNRRSFEALHY
+1721 
-1733 ENNLENVVKAMR
+1733 
-1745 KQGDKGI
+1745 
-1752 GGFGGGNI
+1752 
-1760 FGASTTEFSSVDQ
+1760 
-1773 IKQSEDRLQKMS
+1773 
-1785 EEEYQKIKDGFSDR
+1785 
-1799 FFELASSLPKSKNS
+1799 
-1813 FTAID
+1813 
-1818 DAANMLIEAVVKYK
+1818 
-1832 TRSGMASYL
+1832 
-1841 RKESQGWA
+1841 
-1849 NYSDYVVDDL
+1849 
-1859 IELVQEIR
+1859 
-1867 NMPTGYFEA
+1867 
-1876 KPQRAVGFDEIAAVI
+1876 
-1891 VPDDLSDGMRTQLN
+1891 
-1905 SLGLNVLS
+1905 LNVLPQDQ
-1913 YENGNNESR
+1913 R
-1922 KEALNSLEDV
+1922 DALTVKMGELLNDGGRIFINVRGKDV
-1932 KFSDRD
+1932 DTLASTKTNVNISPMEWFV
-1938 SEGSELSKEQQEF
+1938 GS
-1951 FKDSQVRNENGNLLV
+1951 
-1966 VYHGT
+1966 
-1971 RKADFTVFNRNYNFY
+1971 
-1986 TDSPEMADSY
+1986 
-1996 APNGEKFTGYLNITN
+1996 
-2011 PYIIDAGGEKWS
+2011 
-2023 RIPIDGEIKT
+2023 
-2033 IMDRYGS
+2033 
-2040 STFMEDGKWRTTP
+2040 
-2053 ADIASA
+2053 
-2059 IEDGIDE
+2059 
-2066 GEFDYDGIIIRNVDD
+2066 
-2081 TGSYYK
+2081 TGSYQK
-2087 KNSSVVANDYISFN
+2087 GFTKPELVAYLQDALGEGFTV
-2101 SNQFK
+2101 
-2106 NRDNRKPTSDRDI
+2106 KPTNLFGAVSAVVTKDGGI
-2119 RYSDRDYSYNALV
+2119 KLSDRDYSYNALV

-2223 PDKDTVDASYVLIGA
+2223 PDKDTVDASYVLIGV

-2330 DARPKGKLGE
+2330 DARPDGKLGE

-2367 DVSYLKEMLKL
+2367 DVSYLKEMLNL

-2459 YEEDLLKQD
+2459 YEEDLLEQD

-2528 KLRKDYRKSVE
+2528 KLRKDYRNSVE

-2643 MGDKMSDRLSRLK
+2643 MGDKMSDRLARLK
-2656 AAYVEIKD
+2656 AAYAEIKD

-2672 SHDEVIEAKIEAVTA
+2672 SHDEVIEAKIEAVAA

-2738 MMEVDEAGGKKK
+2738 MMEVEEAGGKKK

-2782 KVFDSVRAGEDTWAR
+2782 RVFDSVRAGEDTWAR

-2810 RKYGYDSWDF
+2810 KKYGYDSWDF

-2855 HLERGGIVFDET
+2855 HLERGGFVFDET
-2867 TEVTVK
+2867 TEVTIK

-2975 ETAPKANN
+2975 ETVRKANN

-3041 GKGATAYIEQLLR
+3041 GKGATDYIEQLLR

-3070 KMMGLFKKGAVF
+3070 NMMGRFKKGAVF

-3106 FVGKKI
+3106 FVGKKM
-3112 DSKKHAELWAEVKKY
+3112 DSKKHTELWAEVKKY

-3207 PGSEEFMQK
+3207 PGSEEFMLK

-3289 AQILN
+3289 SQILN

-3323 EIKDSFNLFGYIPF
+3323 EIKDSFNLFSYIPF
-3337 VKDVVSIVQGYD
+3337 VKDIVSIMKGYD

-3357 ISDLWKAWEQ
+3357 ISDLWKAGKQ

-3536 KQVGMYNADDFAAA
+3536 KQVGMYKADDFAAA

-3564 DIIRTNAAN
+3564 DIIRTKVAN

-3586 SASSS
+3586 SAISS

-3695 NDHCAALGVPKDVY
+3695 NDHCAALGVPKDIY
-3709 LEIRY
+3709 LEIRF

-3726 GKRINYSAVQKIMA
+3726 GKSISYSAVQKIMA

-3755 AESIGWTEKT
+3755 AESIGWSEKT